1 MRERAA
7 GSESAAAGAGR
18 GARGP
23 AASPRP
29 QHPRARSIPAPGRPQ
44 RAGQSRAEGGKPTAP
59 PQPRRILGDLEP
71 DPRRIR
77 IPAPSIPRRCGHS
90 MGGGAPRL
98 DPRLLLLLLLGL
110 CGWSTAL
117 RGNENSEALPES
129 IPSAPGTL
137 PHFMEEP
144 DDSYIIK
151 SNPIVLRCKAKP
163 AMQIFFKCNG
173 EWVHQNEHVSEES
186 LDEAT
191 GLKVR
196 EVFINVT
203 RQQVEDFHGPEDY
216 WCQCVAWSHLGT
228 SKSRKASVRIAYLR
242 KNFEQDPQGKEVPIE
257 GMIVL
262 HCRPPE
268 GVPAAEVE
276 WLKNEE
282 PIDSNLDENIDTR
295 ADHNLIIRQARLSDS
310 GNYTCMAANIVA
322 KRRSMS
328 ATVVVYVNGGWSSWT
343 EWSNCNARCGR
354 GWQKRSRTCTNPAP
368 LNGGAFCEGMSV
380 QKITCT
386 SLCPVDGSWEVWSE
400 WSVCSPECEHL
411 RVRECIAPPPRNGGK
426 FCEGLGQES
435 ENCTEGL
442 CIQDKKPLH
451 EIKSQNLE
459 TASDIA
465 LYSGLGAA
473 VLAVAVLVVAVTLY
487 RRSQSNSLL
496 LNSSMQPEL
505 TVSRTYSGPI
515 CLQDPLDK
523 ELMTESSLFNPL
535 SDIKVKVQSSFMV
548 SLGVTERAEF
558 HGKAPPG
565 TFPHGNV
572 PHPAFGTV
580 QGRNKA
586 VYIQNLA
593 SISTSS
599 QLRTTALFG
608 HLGGRL
614 VVPNTGV
621 SLLIPHGAIPE
632 ESSWEIYL
640 AITQKESSLQ
650 PEGSAVL
657 LGPEVT
663 CGPSEVTVSTPFA
676 LTIPHCAHADPQHW
690 SIHLKRRTQQG
701 KWEEVMSVEEETT
714 SCYCLL
720 DPYACHILLNSFGT
734 YALIGEPIS
743 DCAVRQ
749 LKVAVFGCLS
759 CNSLDYNLRVYCMD
773 NTPCAFQEVVS
784 DERLQGG
791 QLLEEPKLLHFKG
804 NTCSL
809 QISVLDIPP
818 FLWRIKPF
826 TACQEV
832 PFSRVWRGSARPLLC
847 AFSLERYSPG
857 TTQLSCKVCVRQL
870 KGHEQVLHVQT
881 SILESERETITFFAH
896 DDSNFPAQVG
906 PKAFK
911 IPFSIRQRIC
921 ATFDAPSAKGKDW
934 QMLAQKNSINRNLSY
949 FATQSSPSA
958 VILDLWEAR
967 HQQDGD
973 LDSLACALEEI
984 GRTHSQPPEP
994 PEPELEEPDFSY
1006 SRQNGL

>member
-1 MRERAA
+1 MGRASAA
-7 GSESAAAGAGR
+7 GGGSGGARRWFPWLGLCFWAAGAAA
-18 GARGP
+18 ARGTDN
-23 AASPRP
+23 
-29 QHPRARSIPAPGRPQ
+29 G
-44 RAGQSRAEGGKPTAP
+44 
-59 PQPRRILGDLEP
+59 
-71 DPRRIR
+71 
-77 IPAPSIPRRCGHS
+77 
-90 MGGGAPRL
+90 
-98 DPRLLLLLLLGL
+98 
-110 CGWSTAL
+110 
-117 RGNENSEALPES
+117 EALPES

-137 PHFMEEP
+137 PHFIEEP
-144 DDSYIIK
+144 DDAYIIK
-151 SNPIVLRCKAKP
+151 SNPIALRCKARP

-186 LDEAT
+186 LDESS
-191 GLKVR
+191 GLRVR

-242 KNFEQDPQGKEVPIE
+242 KNFEQDPQGREVPIE

-282 PIDSNLDENIDTR
+282 PIDSEQDENIDTR

-322 KRRSMS
+322 KRRSLS
-328 ATVVVYVNGGWSSWT
+328 ATVVVY
-343 EWSNCNARCGR
+343 
-354 GWQKRSRTCTNPAP
+354 
-368 LNGGAFCEGMSV
+368 
-380 QKITCT
+380 
-386 SLCPVDGSWEVWSE
+386 VDGSWEVWSE

-411 RVRECIAPPPRNGGK
+411 RIRECTAPPPRNGGK
-426 FCEGLGQES
+426 FCEGLSQES
-435 ENCTEGL
+435 RNCTDGL
-442 CIQDKKPLH
+442 CILGI
-451 EIKSQNLE
+451 EN
-459 TASDIA
+459 ASDIA

-473 VLAVAVLVVAVTLY
+473 VVAVAVLVIGITLY
-487 RRSQSNSLL
+487 RRSQSDYGVDVIDSSALTGNSLL
-496 LNSSMQPEL
+496 LNSAMQPDL

-548 SLGVTERAEF
+548 SLGVSERAEY
-558 HGKAPPG
+558 HGKNHSG
-565 TFPHGNV
+565 TFPHGNNRNFSTM
-572 PHPAFGTV
+572 HP
-580 QGRNKA
+580 RNKTP
-586 VYIQNLA
+586 YIQNL
-593 SISTSS
+593 SS
-599 QLRTTALFG
+599 LPTRTELRTTGVFG

-614 VVPNTGV
+614 VMPNTGV

-632 ESSWEIYL
+632 ENSWEIYMS
-640 AITQKESSLQ
+640 INQGEPSLQ
-650 PEGSAVL
+650 SDGSEVL
-657 LGPEVT
+657 LSPEVT
-663 CGPSEVTVSTPFA
+663 CGPPDMIVTTPFA
-676 LTIPHCAHADPQHW
+676 LTIPHCADVSSEHW
-690 SIHLKRRTQQG
+690 NIHLKKRTQQG
-701 KWEEVMSVEEETT
+701 KWEEVMSVEDEST

-720 DPYACHILLNSFGT
+720 DPFACHVLLDSFGT
-734 YALIGEPIS
+734 YALTGEPIT
-743 DCAVRQ
+743 DCAVKQ
-749 LKVAVFGCLS
+749 LKVAVFGCMS
-759 CNSLDYNLRVYCMD
+759 CNSLDYNLRVYCVD

-784 DERLQGG
+784 DERHQGG

-804 NTCSL
+804 NTFSL

-832 PFSRVWRGSARPLLC
+832 PFSRVWCSNRQPLHC
-847 AFSLERYSPG
+847 AFSLERYTPT
-857 TTQLSCKVCVRQL
+857 TTQLSCKICIRQL
-870 KGHEQVLHVQT
+870 KGHEQILQVQT
-881 SILESERETITFFAH
+881 SILESERETITFFAQE
-896 DDSNFPAQVG
+896 DSTFPAQTG

-911 IPFSIRQRIC
+911 IPYSIRQRIC
-921 ATFDAPSAKGKDW
+921 ATFDTPNAKGKDW

-958 VILDLWEAR
+958 VILNLWEAR
-967 HQQDGD
+967 HQHDGD

-984 GRTHSQPPEP
+984 GRTHTKLSNITESQLDEA
-994 PEPELEEPDFSY
+994 DFNY

>member
-1 MRERAA
+1 M
-7 GSESAAAGAGR
+7 GTAAAGGGC
-18 GARGP
+18 GARRWLP
-23 AASPRP
+23 W
-29 QHPRARSIPAPGRPQ
+29 
-44 RAGQSRAEGGKPTAP
+44 
-59 PQPRRILGDLEP
+59 
-71 DPRRIR
+71 
-77 IPAPSIPRRCGHS
+77 
-90 MGGGAPRL
+90 
-98 DPRLLLLLLLGL
+98 LGL
-110 CGWSTAL
+110 CFWAAGAAAA
-117 RGNENSEALPES
+117 RGADNSEVLPDS

-137 PHFMEEP
+137 PHFVEEP
-144 DDSYIIK
+144 EDAYIIK
-151 SNPIVLRCKAKP
+151 SNPIALRCKARP

-186 LDEAT
+186 LDESS

-242 KNFEQDPQGKEVPIE
+242 KNFEQDPQGREVPIE

-282 PIDSNLDENIDTR
+282 PIDSEQDENIDTR

-322 KRRSMS
+322 KRRSLS
-328 ATVVVYVNGGWSSWT
+328 ATVVVY
-343 EWSNCNARCGR
+343 
-354 GWQKRSRTCTNPAP
+354 
-368 LNGGAFCEGMSV
+368 
-380 QKITCT
+380 
-386 SLCPVDGSWEVWSE
+386 VDGSWEVWSE

-411 RVRECIAPPPRNGGK
+411 RIRECTAPPPRNGGK
-426 FCEGLGQES
+426 FCEGLSQES
-435 ENCTEGL
+435 ENCTDGL
-442 CIQDKKPLH
+442 CILGI
-451 EIKSQNLE
+451 EN
-459 TASDIA
+459 ASDIA

-473 VLAVAVLVVAVTLY
+473 VVAVAVLVIGVTLY
-487 RRSQSNSLL
+487 RRSHSDYGVDVIDSSALTGGFQTFNFKTVRQGNSLL
-496 LNSSMQPEL
+496 LNPAMQPDL

-548 SLGVTERAEF
+548 SLGVSERAEY
-558 HGKAPPG
+558 HGKSHSG
-565 TFPHGNV
+565 TFPHGNNRGFSTI
-572 PHPAFGTV
+572 HS
-580 QGRNKA
+580 RNKTP
-586 VYIQNLA
+586 YIQNL
-593 SISTSS
+593 SS
-599 QLRTTALFG
+599 LPTRTELRTTGVFG

-614 VVPNTGV
+614 VMPNTGV

-632 ESSWEIYL
+632 ENSWEIYMS
-640 AITQKESSLQ
+640 INQGEPSLQ
-650 PEGSAVL
+650 SDGSEVL
-657 LGPEVT
+657 LSPEVT
-663 CGPSEVTVSTPFA
+663 CGPPDMLVTTPFA
-676 LTIPHCAHADPQHW
+676 LTIPHCADVSAEHW
-690 SIHLKRRTQQG
+690 NIHLKKRTQQG
-701 KWEEVMSVEEETT
+701 KWEEVMSVEDEST

-720 DPYACHILLNSFGT
+720 DPFACHVLLDSFGT
-734 YALIGEPIS
+734 YALTGEPIT
-743 DCAVRQ
+743 DCAVKQ
-749 LKVAVFGCLS
+749 LKVAVFGCMS
-759 CNSLDYNLRVYCMD
+759 CNSLDYNLRVYCVD

-784 DERLQGG
+784 DERHQGG

-804 NTCSL
+804 NTFSL

-832 PFSRVWRGSARPLLC
+832 PFSRVWSSNRQPLHC
-847 AFSLERYSPG
+847 AFSLERYTPT
-857 TTQLSCKVCVRQL
+857 TTQLSCKICIRQL
-870 KGHEQVLHVQT
+870 KGHEQILQVQT
-881 SILESERETITFFAH
+881 SILESERETITFFAQE
-896 DDSNFPAQVG
+896 DSTFPAQTG

-911 IPFSIRQRIC
+911 IPYSIRQRIC
-921 ATFDAPSAKGKDW
+921 ATFDTPNAKGKDW

-958 VILDLWEAR
+958 VILNLWEAR

-984 GRTHSQPPEP
+984 GRTHTKLSNITESQ
-994 PEPELEEPDFSY
+994 LEEADFNY

>member
-1 MRERAA
+1 M
-7 GSESAAAGAGR
+7 SF
-18 GARGP
+18 P
-23 AASPRP
+23 
-29 QHPRARSIPAPGRPQ
+29 
-44 RAGQSRAEGGKPTAP
+44 
-59 PQPRRILGDLEP
+59 
-71 DPRRIR
+71 
-77 IPAPSIPRRCGHS
+77 
-90 MGGGAPRL
+90 
-98 DPRLLLLLLLGL
+98 
-110 CGWSTAL
+110 
-117 RGNENSEALPES
+117 ENSAETTYPSLPSAKFIMELCSGKMRRGHVGGTDNGEVLPDS

-137 PHFMEEP
+137 PHFIEEP
-144 DDSYIIK
+144 DDAYIIK
-151 SNPIVLRCKAKP
+151 SNPIALRCKARP

-173 EWVHQNEHVSEES
+173 EWVHQDEHVSEES
-186 LDEAT
+186 LDESS

-228 SKSRKASVRIAYLR
+228 SKSRKAAVRIAYLR
-242 KNFEQDPQGKEVPIE
+242 KNFEQDPQGREVPIE

-282 PIDSNLDENIDTR
+282 PIDSEQDENIDTR

-322 KRRSMS
+322 KRRSLS

-343 EWSNCNARCGR
+343 EWSACNVRCGR

-411 RVRECIAPPPRNGGK
+411 RIRECTAPPPRNGGK
-426 FCEGLGQES
+426 FCEGLSQES
-435 ENCTEGL
+435 ENCTDGL
-442 CIQDKKPLH
+442 CILGI
-451 EIKSQNLE
+451 EN
-459 TASDIA
+459 ASDIA

-473 VLAVAVLVVAVTLY
+473 VVAVAVLVIGVTLY
-487 RRSQSNSLL
+487 RRSQSDYGVDVIDSSALTGGFQTFNFKTVRQGNSLL
-496 LNSSMQPEL
+496 LNPSMQPDL

-548 SLGVTERAEF
+548 SLGVSERAEF
-558 HGKAPPG
+558 HGKNHSG
-565 TFPHGNV
+565 TFPHGNNRSFSTM
-572 PHPAFGTV
+572 HP
-580 QGRNKA
+580 RNKTP
-586 VYIQNLA
+586 YIQNL
-593 SISTSS
+593 SS
-599 QLRTTALFG
+599 LPTRTELRTTGVFG

-614 VVPNTGV
+614 VMPNTGV

-632 ESSWEIYL
+632 ENSWEIYMS
-640 AITQKESSLQ
+640 INQGEPSLQ
-650 PEGSAVL
+650 SDGSEVL
-657 LGPEVT
+657 LSPEVT
-663 CGPSEVTVSTPFA
+663 CGPPDMIVTTPFA
-676 LTIPHCAHADPQHW
+676 LTIPHCADVSSEHW
-690 SIHLKRRTQQG
+690 NIHLKKRTQQG
-701 KWEEVMSVEEETT
+701 KWEEVMSVEDEST

-720 DPYACHILLNSFGT
+720 DPFACHVLLDSFGT
-734 YALIGEPIS
+734 YALTGEPIT
-743 DCAVRQ
+743 DCAVKQ
-749 LKVAVFGCLS
+749 LKVAVFGCMS
-759 CNSLDYNLRVYCMD
+759 CNSLDYNLRVYCVD

-784 DERLQGG
+784 DERHQGG

-804 NTCSL
+804 NTFSL

-832 PFSRVWRGSARPLLC
+832 PFSRVWCSNRQPLHC
-847 AFSLERYSPG
+847 AFSLERYTPT
-857 TTQLSCKVCVRQL
+857 TTQLSCKICIRQL
-870 KGHEQVLHVQT
+870 KGHEQILQVQT
-881 SILESERETITFFAH
+881 SILEETAAEKRSYSIHDHTELGMSERETITFFAQE
-896 DDSNFPAQVG
+896 DSSFPAQTG

-911 IPFSIRQRIC
+911 IPYSIRQRIC
-921 ATFDAPSAKGKDW
+921 ATFDTPNAKGKDW

-958 VILDLWEAR
+958 VILNLWEAR
-967 HQQDGD
+967 HQHDGD

-984 GRTHSQPPEP
+984 GRTHTKLSNITESQ
-994 PEPELEEPDFSY
+994 LDEPDFNY

>member
-1 MRERAA
+1 MGTA
-7 GSESAAAGAGR
+7 AAAGEGAGR
-18 GARGP
+18 ALRWLP
-23 AASPRP
+23 W
-29 QHPRARSIPAPGRPQ
+29 
-44 RAGQSRAEGGKPTAP
+44 
-59 PQPRRILGDLEP
+59 
-71 DPRRIR
+71 
-77 IPAPSIPRRCGHS
+77 
-90 MGGGAPRL
+90 
-98 DPRLLLLLLLGL
+98 LGL
-110 CGWSTAL
+110 CFWAAGAAAAAA
-117 RGNENSEALPES
+117 RGTDNGEALPES

-137 PHFMEEP
+137 PHFIEEP
-144 DDSYIIK
+144 DDAYIIK
-151 SNPIVLRCKAKP
+151 SNPIALRCKARP

-186 LDEAT
+186 LDESS

-242 KNFEQDPQGKEVPIE
+242 KNFEQDPQGREVPIE

-282 PIDSNLDENIDTR
+282 PIDSEQDENIDTR

-322 KRRSMS
+322 KRRSLS
-328 ATVVVYVNGGWSSWT
+328 ATVVVY
-343 EWSNCNARCGR
+343 
-354 GWQKRSRTCTNPAP
+354 
-368 LNGGAFCEGMSV
+368 
-380 QKITCT
+380 
-386 SLCPVDGSWEVWSE
+386 VDGSWEVWSE

-411 RVRECIAPPPRNGGK
+411 RIRECTAPPPRNGGK
-426 FCEGLGQES
+426 FCEGLSQES
-435 ENCTEGL
+435 ENCTDGL
-442 CIQDKKPLH
+442 CILDKKPLH
-451 EIKSQNLE
+451 EIKPQSMEN
-459 TASDIA
+459 ASDIA

-473 VLAVAVLVVAVTLY
+473 VVAVAVLVIGVTLY
-487 RRSQSNSLL
+487 RRSQSDYGVDVIDSSALTGGFQTFNFKTVRQGNSLL
-496 LNSSMQPEL
+496 LNSSLQPDL

-548 SLGVTERAEF
+548 SLGVSERAEY
-558 HGKAPPG
+558 HGKNHSG
-565 TFPHGNV
+565 TFPHGNNRGFTAV
-572 PHPAFGTV
+572 HP
-580 QGRNKA
+580 RNKTP
-586 VYIQNLA
+586 YIQNL
-593 SISTSS
+593 SS
-599 QLRTTALFG
+599 LPTRTELRTTGVFG

-614 VVPNTGV
+614 VMPNTGV

-632 ESSWEIYL
+632 ENSWEIYMS
-640 AITQKESSLQ
+640 INQGEPSLQ
-650 PEGSAVL
+650 SDGSEVL
-657 LGPEVT
+657 LSPEVT
-663 CGPSEVTVSTPFA
+663 CGPPDMIVTTPFA
-676 LTIPHCAHADPQHW
+676 LTIPHCADVSSEHW
-690 SIHLKRRTQQG
+690 NIHLKKRTQQG
-701 KWEEVMSVEEETT
+701 KWEEVMSVEDEST

-720 DPYACHILLNSFGT
+720 DPFACHVLLDSFGT
-734 YALIGEPIS
+734 YALTGEPIT
-743 DCAVRQ
+743 DCAVKQ
-749 LKVAVFGCLS
+749 LKVAVFGCMS
-759 CNSLDYNLRVYCMD
+759 CNSLDYNLRVYCVD

-784 DERLQGG
+784 DEKHHGG

-804 NTCSL
+804 NTFSL

-832 PFSRVWRGSARPLLC
+832 PFSRVWSSNRQPLHC
-847 AFSLERYSPG
+847 AFSLERYTPT
-857 TTQLSCKVCVRQL
+857 TTQLSCKICIRQL
-870 KGHEQVLHVQT
+870 KGHEQILQVQT
-881 SILESERETITFFAH
+881 SILENERETITFFAQE
-896 DDSNFPAQVG
+896 DSTFPAQTG

-911 IPFSIRQRIC
+911 IPYSIRQRIC
-921 ATFDAPSAKGKDW
+921 ATFDTPNAKGKDW

-958 VILDLWEAR
+958 VILNLWEAR
-967 HQQDGD
+967 HQHDGD

-984 GRTHSQPPEP
+984 GRTHTKLSNITEP
-994 PEPELEEPDFSY
+994 QLEEADFSY

>member
-1 MRERAA
+1 MGRAA
-7 GSESAAAGAGR
+7 ATGGGCRGARRWFPWLGLCFWAAGAAA
-18 GARGP
+18 ARGTDN
-23 AASPRP
+23 
-29 QHPRARSIPAPGRPQ
+29 G
-44 RAGQSRAEGGKPTAP
+44 
-59 PQPRRILGDLEP
+59 
-71 DPRRIR
+71 
-77 IPAPSIPRRCGHS
+77 
-90 MGGGAPRL
+90 
-98 DPRLLLLLLLGL
+98 
-110 CGWSTAL
+110 
-117 RGNENSEALPES
+117 EALPES

-137 PHFMEEP
+137 PHFIEEP
-144 DDSYIIK
+144 DDAYIIK
-151 SNPIVLRCKAKP
+151 SNPIALRCKARP

-186 LDEAT
+186 LDESS

-242 KNFEQDPQGKEVPIE
+242 KNFEQDPQGREVPIE

-282 PIDSNLDENIDTR
+282 PIDSEQDENIDTR

-322 KRRSMS
+322 KRRSLS
-328 ATVVVYVNGGWSSWT
+328 ATVVVY
-343 EWSNCNARCGR
+343 
-354 GWQKRSRTCTNPAP
+354 
-368 LNGGAFCEGMSV
+368 
-380 QKITCT
+380 
-386 SLCPVDGSWEVWSE
+386 VDGSWEVWSE

-411 RVRECIAPPPRNGGK
+411 RIRECTAPPPRNGGK
-426 FCEGLGQES
+426 FCEGLSQES
-435 ENCTEGL
+435 ENCTDGL
-442 CIQDKKPLH
+442 CILDKKPLH
-451 EIKSQNLE
+451 EIKPQSIEN
-459 TASDIA
+459 ASDIA

-473 VLAVAVLVVAVTLY
+473 VVAVAVLVIGVTLY
-487 RRSQSNSLL
+487 RRSQSDYGVDVIDSSALTGNSLL
-496 LNSSMQPEL
+496 LNSAMQPDL

-548 SLGVTERAEF
+548 SLGVSERAEY
-558 HGKAPPG
+558 HGKNHSR
-565 TFPHGNV
+565 TFPHGNNHSFSTM
-572 PHPAFGTV
+572 HP
-580 QGRNKA
+580 RNKTP
-586 VYIQNLA
+586 YIQNL
-593 SISTSS
+593 SS
-599 QLRTTALFG
+599 LPTRTELRTTGVFG

-614 VVPNTGV
+614 VMPNTGV

-632 ESSWEIYL
+632 ENSWEIYMS
-640 AITQKESSLQ
+640 INQGEPSLQ
-650 PEGSAVL
+650 SDGSEVL
-657 LGPEVT
+657 LSPEVT
-663 CGPSEVTVSTPFA
+663 CGPPDMIVTTPFA
-676 LTIPHCAHADPQHW
+676 LTIPHCADVSSEHW
-690 SIHLKRRTQQG
+690 NIHLKKRTQQG
-701 KWEEVMSVEEETT
+701 KWEEVMSVEDEST

-720 DPYACHILLNSFGT
+720 DPFACHVLLDSFGT
-734 YALIGEPIS
+734 YALTGEPIT
-743 DCAVRQ
+743 DCAVKQ
-749 LKVAVFGCLS
+749 LKVAVFGCMS
-759 CNSLDYNLRVYCMD
+759 CNSLDYNLRVYCVD

-784 DERLQGG
+784 DERHQGG

-804 NTCSL
+804 NTFSL

-832 PFSRVWRGSARPLLC
+832 PFSRVWCSNRQPLHC
-847 AFSLERYSPG
+847 AFSLERYTPT
-857 TTQLSCKVCVRQL
+857 TTQLSCKICIRQL
-870 KGHEQVLHVQT
+870 KGHEQILQVQT
-881 SILESERETITFFAH
+881 SILESERETITFFTQE
-896 DDSNFPAQVG
+896 DSTFPAQTG

-911 IPFSIRQRIC
+911 IPYSIRQRIC
-921 ATFDAPSAKGKDW
+921 ATFDTPNAKGKDW

-958 VILDLWEAR
+958 VILNLWEAR
-967 HQQDGD
+967 HQHDGD

-984 GRTHSQPPEP
+984 GRTHTKLSNISESQLDEA
-994 PEPELEEPDFSY
+994 DFNY

>member
-1 MRERAA
+1 M
-7 GSESAAAGAGR
+7 GTAAAGGGC
-18 GARGP
+18 GARRWLP
-23 AASPRP
+23 W
-29 QHPRARSIPAPGRPQ
+29 
-44 RAGQSRAEGGKPTAP
+44 
-59 PQPRRILGDLEP
+59 
-71 DPRRIR
+71 
-77 IPAPSIPRRCGHS
+77 
-90 MGGGAPRL
+90 
-98 DPRLLLLLLLGL
+98 LGL
-110 CGWSTAL
+110 CFWAAGAAAA
-117 RGNENSEALPES
+117 RGADNGEVLPDS

-137 PHFMEEP
+137 PHFIEEP
-144 DDSYIIK
+144 EDAYIIK
-151 SNPIVLRCKAKP
+151 SNPIALRCKARP

-186 LDEAT
+186 LDESS

-242 KNFEQDPQGKEVPIE
+242 KNFEQDPQGREVPIE

-282 PIDSNLDENIDTR
+282 PIDSAQDENIDTR

-322 KRRSMS
+322 KRRSLS
-328 ATVVVYVNGGWSSWT
+328 ATVVVY
-343 EWSNCNARCGR
+343 
-354 GWQKRSRTCTNPAP
+354 
-368 LNGGAFCEGMSV
+368 
-380 QKITCT
+380 
-386 SLCPVDGSWEVWSE
+386 VDGSWEVWSE

-411 RVRECIAPPPRNGGK
+411 RIRECTAPPPRNGGK
-426 FCEGLGQES
+426 FCEGLSQES
-435 ENCTEGL
+435 ENCTDGL
-442 CIQDKKPLH
+442 CILDKKPLH
-451 EIKSQNLE
+451 EIKPQRWSRRGIEN
-459 TASDIA
+459 ASDIA

-473 VLAVAVLVVAVTLY
+473 IVAVAVLVIGVTLY
-487 RRSQSNSLL
+487 RRSHSDYGVDVIDSSALTGGFQTFNFKTVRQGNSLL
-496 LNSSMQPEL
+496 LNPAMQPDL

-548 SLGVTERAEF
+548 SLGVSERAEY
-558 HGKAPPG
+558 HGKNHSG
-565 TFPHGNV
+565 TFPHGNNRGFSTI
-572 PHPAFGTV
+572 HP
-580 QGRNKA
+580 RNKTP
-586 VYIQNLA
+586 YIQNL
-593 SISTSS
+593 SS
-599 QLRTTALFG
+599 LPTRTELRTTGVFG

-614 VVPNTGV
+614 VMPNTGV

-632 ESSWEIYL
+632 ENSWEIYMS
-640 AITQKESSLQ
+640 INQGEPSLQ
-650 PEGSAVL
+650 SDGSEVL
-657 LGPEVT
+657 LSPEVT
-663 CGPSEVTVSTPFA
+663 CGPPDMLVTTPFA
-676 LTIPHCAHADPQHW
+676 LTIPHCADVSSEHW
-690 SIHLKRRTQQG
+690 NIHLKKRTQQG
-701 KWEEVMSVEEETT
+701 KWEEVMSVEDEST

-720 DPYACHILLNSFGT
+720 DPFACHVLLDSFGT
-734 YALIGEPIS
+734 YALTGEPIT
-743 DCAVRQ
+743 DCAVKQ
-749 LKVAVFGCLS
+749 LKVAVFGCMS
-759 CNSLDYNLRVYCMD
+759 CNSLDYNLRVYCVD

-784 DERLQGG
+784 DERHQGG

-804 NTCSL
+804 NTFSL

-832 PFSRVWRGSARPLLC
+832 PFSRVWSSNRQPLHC
-847 AFSLERYSPG
+847 AFSLERYTPT
-857 TTQLSCKVCVRQL
+857 TTQLSCKICIRQL
-870 KGHEQVLHVQT
+870 KGHEQILQVQT
-881 SILESERETITFFAH
+881 SILESERETITFFAQE
-896 DDSNFPAQVG
+896 DSTFPAQTG

-911 IPFSIRQRIC
+911 IPYSIRQRIC
-921 ATFDAPSAKGKDW
+921 ATFDTPNAKGKDW

-958 VILDLWEAR
+958 VILNLWEAR

-984 GRTHSQPPEP
+984 GRTHTKLSNITESQ
-994 PEPELEEPDFSY
+994 LEEADFNY

>member
-1 MRERAA
+1 MGRA
-7 GSESAAAGAGR
+7 AAAGGGAG
-18 GARGP
+18 GAR
-23 AASPRP
+23 RWL
-29 QHPRARSIPAPGRPQ
+29 RW
-44 RAGQSRAEGGKPTAP
+44 
-59 PQPRRILGDLEP
+59 
-71 DPRRIR
+71 
-77 IPAPSIPRRCGHS
+77 
-90 MGGGAPRL
+90 
-98 DPRLLLLLLLGL
+98 LGL
-110 CGWSTAL
+110 CFWAAGAAAA
-117 RGNENSEALPES
+117 RGTDNGEALPES

-137 PHFMEEP
+137 PHFIEEP
-144 DDSYIIK
+144 DDAYIIK
-151 SNPIVLRCKAKP
+151 SNPIALRCKARP

-186 LDEAT
+186 LDESS

-242 KNFEQDPQGKEVPIE
+242 KNFEQDPQGREVPIE

-282 PIDSNLDENIDTR
+282 PIDSEQDENIDTR

-322 KRRSMS
+322 KRRSLS

-343 EWSNCNARCGR
+343 EWSACNVRCGR

-411 RVRECIAPPPRNGGK
+411 RIRECTAPPPRNGGK
-426 FCEGLGQES
+426 FCEGLSQES
-435 ENCTEGL
+435 ENCTDGL
-442 CIQDKKPLH
+442 CILGI
-451 EIKSQNLE
+451 EN
-459 TASDIA
+459 ASDIA

-473 VLAVAVLVVAVTLY
+473 VVAVAVLVIGVTLY
-487 RRSQSNSLL
+487 RRSQSDYGVDVIDSSALTGNSLL
-496 LNSSMQPEL
+496 LNSSMQPDL

-548 SLGVTERAEF
+548 SLGVSERAEY
-558 HGKAPPG
+558 HGKNHSG
-565 TFPHGNV
+565 TFPHGNNRSFSTM
-572 PHPAFGTV
+572 HP
-580 QGRNKA
+580 RNKTP
-586 VYIQNLA
+586 YIQNM
-593 SISTSS
+593 SS
-599 QLRTTALFG
+599 LPTRTELRTTGVFG

-614 VVPNTGV
+614 VMPNTGV

-632 ESSWEIYL
+632 ENSWEIYMS
-640 AITQKESSLQ
+640 INQGEPSLQ
-650 PEGSAVL
+650 SDGSEVL
-657 LGPEVT
+657 LSPEVT
-663 CGPSEVTVSTPFA
+663 CGPPDMIVTTPFA
-676 LTIPHCAHADPQHW
+676 LTIPHCADVSSEHW
-690 SIHLKRRTQQG
+690 NIHLKKRTQQG
-701 KWEEVMSVEEETT
+701 KWEEVMSVEDEST

-720 DPYACHILLNSFGT
+720 DPFACHVLLDSFGT
-734 YALIGEPIS
+734 YALTGEPIT
-743 DCAVRQ
+743 DCAVKQ
-749 LKVAVFGCLS
+749 LKVAVFGCMS
-759 CNSLDYNLRVYCMD
+759 CNSLDYNLRVYCVD
-773 NTPCAFQEVVS
+773 NTPWAFQEVVS
-784 DERLQGG
+784 DERHQGG

-804 NTCSL
+804 NTFSL
-809 QISVLDIPP
+809 QISILDIPP

-832 PFSRVWRGSARPLLC
+832 PFSRVWCSNRQPLHC
-847 AFSLERYSPG
+847 AFSLERYTPT
-857 TTQLSCKVCVRQL
+857 TTQLSCKICIRQL
-870 KGHEQVLHVQT
+870 KGHEQILQVQT
-881 SILESERETITFFAH
+881 SILESERETITFFAQE
-896 DDSNFPAQVG
+896 DSTFPAQTG

-911 IPFSIRQRIC
+911 IPYSIRQRIC
-921 ATFDAPSAKGKDW
+921 ATFDTPNAKGKDW

-958 VILDLWEAR
+958 VILNLWEAR
-967 HQQDGD
+967 HQHDGD

-984 GRTHSQPPEP
+984 GRTHTKLSNITESQLDEA
-994 PEPELEEPDFSY
+994 DFNY

>member
-1 MRERAA
+1 GGTGHGEE
-7 GSESAAAGAGR
+7 GSKGELT
-18 GARGP
+18 P
-23 AASPRP
+23 TPFPRTDN
-29 QHPRARSIPAPGRPQ
+29 G
-44 RAGQSRAEGGKPTAP
+44 
-59 PQPRRILGDLEP
+59 
-71 DPRRIR
+71 
-77 IPAPSIPRRCGHS
+77 
-90 MGGGAPRL
+90 
-98 DPRLLLLLLLGL
+98 
-110 CGWSTAL
+110 
-117 RGNENSEALPES
+117 EALPES

-137 PHFMEEP
+137 PHFIEEP
-144 DDSYIIK
+144 DDAYIIK
-151 SNPIVLRCKAKP
+151 SNPIALRCKARP

-186 LDEAT
+186 LDESS

-242 KNFEQDPQGKEVPIE
+242 KNFEQDPQGREVPIE

-282 PIDSNLDENIDTR
+282 PIDSEQDENIDTR

-322 KRRSMS
+322 KRRSLS

-343 EWSNCNARCGR
+343 EWSACNVRCGR

-411 RVRECIAPPPRNGGK
+411 RIRECTAPPPRNGGK
-426 FCEGLGQES
+426 FCEGLSQES
-435 ENCTEGL
+435 ENCTDGL
-442 CIQDKKPLH
+442 CILDKKPLH
-451 EIKSQNLE
+451 EIKPQSIEN
-459 TASDIA
+459 ASDIA

-473 VLAVAVLVVAVTLY
+473 VVAVAVLVIGVTIY
-487 RRSQSNSLL
+487 RRSQSDYGVDVID
-496 LNSSMQPEL
+496 SSALTGGFQTFNFKTVRQGQPDSEPYIQWSHL
-505 TVSRTYSGPI
+505 ST
-515 CLQDPLDK
+515 DPLDK

-548 SLGVTERAEF
+548 SLGVSERAEY
-558 HGKAPPG
+558 HGKNHSG
-565 TFPHGNV
+565 TFPHGNNRGFSTM
-572 PHPAFGTV
+572 HP
-580 QGRNKA
+580 RNKTPF
-586 VYIQNLA
+586 IQNL
-593 SISTSS
+593 SS
-599 QLRTTALFG
+599 LPTRTELRTTGVFG

-614 VVPNTGV
+614 VMPNTGV
-621 SLLIPHGAIPE
+621 SLLIPHGAISE
-632 ESSWEIYL
+632 ENSWEIYMS
-640 AITQKESSLQ
+640 INQGEPSLQ
-650 PEGSAVL
+650 SDGSEVL
-657 LGPEVT
+657 LSPEVT
-663 CGPSEVTVSTPFA
+663 CGPPDMIVTTPFA
-676 LTIPHCAHADPQHW
+676 LTIPHCADVSSEHW
-690 SIHLKRRTQQG
+690 NIHLKKRTQQG
-701 KWEEVMSVEEETT
+701 KWEEVMSVEDEST

-720 DPYACHILLNSFGT
+720 DPFACHVLLDSFGT
-734 YALIGEPIS
+734 YALTGEPIT
-743 DCAVRQ
+743 DCAVKQ
-749 LKVAVFGCLS
+749 LKVAVFGCMS
-759 CNSLDYNLRVYCMD
+759 CNSLDYNLRVYCVD

-784 DERLQGG
+784 DERHQGG

-804 NTCSL
+804 NTFSL

-832 PFSRVWRGSARPLLC
+832 PFSRVWSSNRQPLHC
-847 AFSLERYSPG
+847 AFSLERYTPT
-857 TTQLSCKVCVRQL
+857 TTQLSCKICIRQL
-870 KGHEQVLHVQT
+870 KGHEQILQVQT
-881 SILESERETITFFAH
+881 SILEWNAKTHPLFFAARGQRLH
-896 DDSNFPAQVG
+896 CTDWPQT
-906 PKAFK
+906 FK
-911 IPFSIRQRIC
+911 IPYSNQTRIC
-921 ATFDAPSAKGKDW
+921 ATFDTPNAKRQRNW
-934 QMLAQKNSINRNLSY
+934 QMLAQKNSSNRNLSY

-958 VILDLWEAR
+958 VILNLWEAR
-967 HQQDGD
+967 HQHDGD

-984 GRTHSQPPEP
+984 GRTHTKLSNITESQLDEA
-994 PEPELEEPDFSY
+994 DFNY

>member
-1 MRERAA
+1 MGRA
-7 GSESAAAGAGR
+7 AAAG
-18 GARGP
+18 
-23 AASPRP
+23 
-29 QHPRARSIPAPGRPQ
+29 
-44 RAGQSRAEGGKPTAP
+44 
-59 PQPRRILGDLEP
+59 
-71 DPRRIR
+71 
-77 IPAPSIPRRCGHS
+77 
-90 MGGGAPRL
+90 GGAGAARRWLPW
-98 DPRLLLLLLLGL
+98 LGL
-110 CGWSTAL
+110 CFWAAGAAAA
-117 RGNENSEALPES
+117 RGTDNGEALPES

-137 PHFMEEP
+137 PHFIEEP
-144 DDSYIIK
+144 DDAYIVK
-151 SNPIVLRCKAKP
+151 SNPIALRCKARP

-186 LDEAT
+186 LDESS

-242 KNFEQDPQGKEVPIE
+242 KNFEQDPQGREVPIE

-282 PIDSNLDENIDTR
+282 PIDSEQDENIDTR

-322 KRRSMS
+322 KRRSLS

-343 EWSNCNARCGR
+343 EWSACNVRCGR

-411 RVRECIAPPPRNGGK
+411 RIRECTAPAPRNGGK
-426 FCEGLGQES
+426 FCEGLSQES
-435 ENCTEGL
+435 ENCTDGL
-442 CIQDKKPLH
+442 CILGI
-451 EIKSQNLE
+451 EN
-459 TASDIA
+459 ASDIA

-473 VLAVAVLVVAVTLY
+473 VVAVAVLVIGVTLY
-487 RRSQSNSLL
+487 RRSQSDYGVDVIDSSALTGGFQTFNFKTVRQGNSLL
-496 LNSSMQPEL
+496 LNSSMQPDL
-505 TVSRTYSGPI
+505 AVSRTYSGPI

-548 SLGVTERAEF
+548 SLGVSERAEY
-558 HGKAPPG
+558 HGKNHSG
-565 TFPHGNV
+565 TFPHGNNRSFTTM
-572 PHPAFGTV
+572 HP
-580 QGRNKA
+580 RNKTP
-586 VYIQNLA
+586 YIQNL
-593 SISTSS
+593 SS
-599 QLRTTALFG
+599 LPSRTELRTTGVFG

-614 VVPNTGV
+614 VMPNTGV

-632 ESSWEIYL
+632 ENSWEIYMS
-640 AITQKESSLQ
+640 INQGEPSLQ
-650 PEGSAVL
+650 SDGSEVL
-657 LGPEVT
+657 LSPEVT
-663 CGPSEVTVSTPFA
+663 CGPPDIIVTTPFA
-676 LTIPHCAHADPQHW
+676 LTIPHCADVSSEHW
-690 SIHLKRRTQQG
+690 NIHLKKRTQQG
-701 KWEEVMSVEEETT
+701 KWEEVMSVEDEST

-720 DPYACHILLNSFGT
+720 DPFACHVLLDSFGT
-734 YALIGEPIS
+734 YALTGEPIT
-743 DCAVRQ
+743 DCAVKQ
-749 LKVAVFGCLS
+749 LKVAVFGCMS
-759 CNSLDYNLRVYCMD
+759 CNSLDYHLRVYCVD

-784 DERLQGG
+784 DERHHGG

-804 NTCSL
+804 NTFSL

-832 PFSRVWRGSARPLLC
+832 PFSRVWCSNRQPLHC
-847 AFSLERYSPG
+847 AFSLERYTPT
-857 TTQLSCKVCVRQL
+857 TTQLSCKICIRQL
-870 KGHEQVLHVQT
+870 KGHEQILQVQT
-881 SILESERETITFFAH
+881 SILESERETITFFAQE
-896 DDSNFPAQVG
+896 DSTFPAQTG

-911 IPFSIRQRIC
+911 IPYSIRQRIC
-921 ATFDAPSAKGKDW
+921 ATFDTPNAKGKDW

-958 VILDLWEAR
+958 VILNLWEAR
-967 HQQDGD
+967 HQHDGD

-984 GRTHSQPPEP
+984 GRTHTKLSNITESQLDEA
-994 PEPELEEPDFSY
+994 DFNY

>member
-1 MRERAA
+1 MGRAA
-7 GSESAAAGAGR
+7 TAGGGAGGARRWLPWLGLCFWAAGAAA
-18 GARGP
+18 ARGTDN
-23 AASPRP
+23 
-29 QHPRARSIPAPGRPQ
+29 G
-44 RAGQSRAEGGKPTAP
+44 
-59 PQPRRILGDLEP
+59 
-71 DPRRIR
+71 
-77 IPAPSIPRRCGHS
+77 
-90 MGGGAPRL
+90 
-98 DPRLLLLLLLGL
+98 
-110 CGWSTAL
+110 
-117 RGNENSEALPES
+117 EALPES

-137 PHFMEEP
+137 PHFIEEP
-144 DDSYIIK
+144 DDAYIIK
-151 SNPIVLRCKAKP
+151 SNPIALRCKARP

-186 LDEAT
+186 LDESS

-242 KNFEQDPQGKEVPIE
+242 KNFEQDPQGREVPIE

-282 PIDSNLDENIDTR
+282 PIDSEQDENIDTR

-322 KRRSMS
+322 KRRSLS
-328 ATVVVYVNGGWSSWT
+328 ATVVVY
-343 EWSNCNARCGR
+343 
-354 GWQKRSRTCTNPAP
+354 
-368 LNGGAFCEGMSV
+368 
-380 QKITCT
+380 
-386 SLCPVDGSWEVWSE
+386 VDGSWEVWSE

-411 RVRECIAPPPRNGGK
+411 RIRECTAPPPRNGGK
-426 FCEGLGQES
+426 FCEGLSQES
-435 ENCTEGL
+435 KNCTDGL
-442 CIQDKKPLH
+442 CILGI
-451 EIKSQNLE
+451 EN
-459 TASDIA
+459 ASDIA

-473 VLAVAVLVVAVTLY
+473 VVAVAVLVIGVTLY
-487 RRSQSNSLL
+487 RRSQSDYGVDVIDSSALTGGFQTFNFKTVRQGNSLL
-496 LNSSMQPEL
+496 LNSSMQPDL

-548 SLGVTERAEF
+548 SLGVSERAEY
-558 HGKAPPG
+558 HGKNHSG
-565 TFPHGNV
+565 TFPHGNNRSFSTM
-572 PHPAFGTV
+572 HP
-580 QGRNKA
+580 RNKTP
-586 VYIQNLA
+586 YIQNL
-593 SISTSS
+593 SS
-599 QLRTTALFG
+599 LPTRTELRTTGVFG

-614 VVPNTGV
+614 VMPNTGV

-632 ESSWEIYL
+632 ENSWEIYMS
-640 AITQKESSLQ
+640 INQGEPSLQ
-650 PEGSAVL
+650 SDGSEVL
-657 LGPEVT
+657 LSPEVT
-663 CGPSEVTVSTPFA
+663 CGPPDIIVTTPFA
-676 LTIPHCAHADPQHW
+676 LTIPHCADVSSEHW
-690 SIHLKRRTQQG
+690 NIHLKKRTQQG
-701 KWEEVMSVEEETT
+701 KWEEVMSVEDEST

-720 DPYACHILLNSFGT
+720 DPFACHVLLDSFGT
-734 YALIGEPIS
+734 YALTGEPIT
-743 DCAVRQ
+743 DCAVKQ
-749 LKVAVFGCLS
+749 LKVAVFGCMS
-759 CNSLDYNLRVYCMD
+759 CNSLDYNLRVYCVD

-784 DERLQGG
+784 DERHQGG

-804 NTCSL
+804 NTFSL

-832 PFSRVWRGSARPLLC
+832 PFSRVWCSNRQPLHC
-847 AFSLERYSPG
+847 AFSLERYTPT
-857 TTQLSCKVCVRQL
+857 TTQLSCKICIRQL
-870 KGHEQVLHVQT
+870 KGHEQILQVQT
-881 SILESERETITFFAH
+881 SILESERETITFFAQE
-896 DDSNFPAQVG
+896 DSTFPAQTG

-911 IPFSIRQRIC
+911 IPYSIRQRIC
-921 ATFDAPSAKGKDW
+921 ATFDTPNAKGKDW

-958 VILDLWEAR
+958 VILNLWEAR
-967 HQQDGD
+967 HQHDGD

-984 GRTHSQPPEP
+984 GRTHTKLSNITESQLDEA
-994 PEPELEEPDFSY
+994 DFNY

>member
-1 MRERAA
+1 MGTA
-7 GSESAAAGAGR
+7 AAAG
-18 GARGP
+18 
-23 AASPRP
+23 
-29 QHPRARSIPAPGRPQ
+29 
-44 RAGQSRAEGGKPTAP
+44 GG
-59 PQPRRILGDLEP
+59 
-71 DPRRIR
+71 
-77 IPAPSIPRRCGHS
+77 
-90 MGGGAPRL
+90 GGGARRWLPW
-98 DPRLLLLLLLGL
+98 LGL
-110 CGWSTAL
+110 CFWAAGAAAA
-117 RGNENSEALPES
+117 RGTDNGEVLPES

-137 PHFMEEP
+137 PHFIEEP
-144 DDSYIIK
+144 DDAYIIK
-151 SNPIVLRCKAKP
+151 SNPIALRCKARP

-186 LDEAT
+186 LDESS

-242 KNFEQDPQGKEVPIE
+242 KNFEQDPQGREVPIE

-282 PIDSNLDENIDTR
+282 PIDSEQDENIDTR

-322 KRRSMS
+322 KRRSLS
-328 ATVVVYVNGGWSSWT
+328 ATVVVY
-343 EWSNCNARCGR
+343 
-354 GWQKRSRTCTNPAP
+354 
-368 LNGGAFCEGMSV
+368 
-380 QKITCT
+380 
-386 SLCPVDGSWEVWSE
+386 VDGSWEVWSE

-411 RVRECIAPPPRNGGK
+411 RIRECTAPPPRNGGK
-426 FCEGLGQES
+426 FCEGLSQES
-435 ENCTEGL
+435 ENCTDGL
-442 CIQDKKPLH
+442 CILDKKPLH
-451 EIKSQNLE
+451 EIKPQSIEN
-459 TASDIA
+459 ASDIA

-473 VLAVAVLVVAVTLY
+473 VVAVAVLVIGVTLY
-487 RRSQSNSLL
+487 RRSQSDYGVDVIDSSALTGNSLL
-496 LNSSMQPEL
+496 LNSSMQPDL

-535 SDIKVKVQSSFMV
+535 SDIKVKVQSSFVV
-548 SLGVTERAEF
+548 SLGVSERAEY
-558 HGKAPPG
+558 HGKNHPG
-565 TFPHGNV
+565 TFPHGNNRGFSTM
-572 PHPAFGTV
+572 HP
-580 QGRNKA
+580 RNKTP
-586 VYIQNLA
+586 YIQNL
-593 SISTSS
+593 SS
-599 QLRTTALFG
+599 LPTRTELRTTGVFG

-614 VVPNTGV
+614 VMPNTGV

-632 ESSWEIYL
+632 ENSWEIYMS
-640 AITQKESSLQ
+640 INQGEPSLQ
-650 PEGSAVL
+650 SDGSEVL
-657 LGPEVT
+657 LSPEVT
-663 CGPSEVTVSTPFA
+663 CGPPDMIVTTPFA
-676 LTIPHCAHADPQHW
+676 LTIPHCADVSSEHW
-690 SIHLKRRTQQG
+690 TIHLKKRTQQG
-701 KWEEVMSVEEETT
+701 KWEEVMSVEDEST

-720 DPYACHILLNSFGT
+720 DPFACHVLLDSFGT
-734 YALIGEPIS
+734 YALTGEPIT
-743 DCAVRQ
+743 DCAVKQ
-749 LKVAVFGCLS
+749 LKVAVFGCMS
-759 CNSLDYNLRVYCMD
+759 CNSLDYNLRVYCVD

-784 DERLQGG
+784 DERHHGG

-804 NTCSL
+804 NTFSL

-832 PFSRVWRGSARPLLC
+832 PFSRVWCSNRQPLHC
-847 AFSLERYSPG
+847 AFSLERYTPT
-857 TTQLSCKVCVRQL
+857 TTQLSCKICIRQL
-870 KGHEQVLHVQT
+870 KGHEQILQVQT
-881 SILESERETITFFAH
+881 SILESERETITFFAQE
-896 DDSNFPAQVG
+896 DSTFPAQTG

-911 IPFSIRQRIC
+911 IPYSIRQRIC
-921 ATFDAPSAKGKDW
+921 ATFDTPNAKGKDW

-958 VILDLWEAR
+958 VILNLWEAR
-967 HQQDGD
+967 HQHDGD

-984 GRTHSQPPEP
+984 GRTHMKLSNITESQLDEA
-994 PEPELEEPDFSY
+994 DFNY

>member
-1 MRERAA
+1 MGTGAA
-7 GSESAAAGAGR
+7 DGSRGARRWLPWLGLFFWAAGAAAAR
-18 GARGP
+18 GADG
-23 AASPRP
+23 S
-29 QHPRARSIPAPGRPQ
+29 
-44 RAGQSRAEGGKPTAP
+44 E
-59 PQPRRILGDLEP
+59 ILP
-71 DPRRIR
+71 D
-77 IPAPSIPRRCGHS
+77 
-90 MGGGAPRL
+90 
-98 DPRLLLLLLLGL
+98 
-110 CGWSTAL
+110 
-117 RGNENSEALPES
+117 S

-137 PHFMEEP
+137 PHFIEEP
-144 DDSYIIK
+144 EDAYIIK
-151 SNPIVLRCKAKP
+151 SNPIALRCKARP

-186 LDEAT
+186 LDESS

-242 KNFEQDPQGKEVPIE
+242 KNFEQDPQGREVPIE

-282 PIDSNLDENIDTR
+282 PIDSEQDENIDTR

-322 KRRSMS
+322 KRRSLS
-328 ATVVVYVNGGWSSWT
+328 ATVVVY
-343 EWSNCNARCGR
+343 
-354 GWQKRSRTCTNPAP
+354 
-368 LNGGAFCEGMSV
+368 
-380 QKITCT
+380 
-386 SLCPVDGSWEVWSE
+386 VDGSWEVWSE

-411 RVRECIAPPPRNGGK
+411 RIRECTAPPPRNGGK
-426 FCEGLGQES
+426 FCEGLSQES
-435 ENCTEGL
+435 ENCTDGL
-442 CIQDKKPLH
+442 CILDKKPLH
-451 EIKSQNLE
+451 EIKPQSIEN
-459 TASDIA
+459 ASDIA

-473 VLAVAVLVVAVTLY
+473 VVAVAVLVIGVTLY
-487 RRSQSNSLL
+487 RRSHSDYGVDVIDSSALTGNSLL
-496 LNSSMQPEL
+496 LNPAMQPDL

-548 SLGVTERAEF
+548 SLGVSERAEY
-558 HGKAPPG
+558 HGKNHSG
-565 TFPHGNV
+565 TFPHGNNRGFSTI
-572 PHPAFGTV
+572 HP
-580 QGRNKA
+580 RNKTP
-586 VYIQNLA
+586 YIQNL
-593 SISTSS
+593 SS
-599 QLRTTALFG
+599 LPTRTELRTTGVFG

-614 VVPNTGV
+614 VMPNTGV

-632 ESSWEIYL
+632 ENSWEIYMS
-640 AITQKESSLQ
+640 INQGEPSLQ
-650 PEGSAVL
+650 SDGSEVL
-657 LGPEVT
+657 LSPEVT
-663 CGPSEVTVSTPFA
+663 CGPPDMLVTTPFA
-676 LTIPHCAHADPQHW
+676 LTIPHCADVSSEHW
-690 SIHLKRRTQQG
+690 NIHLKKRTQQG
-701 KWEEVMSVEEETT
+701 KWEEVMSVEDEST

-720 DPYACHILLNSFGT
+720 DPFACHVLLDSFGT
-734 YALIGEPIS
+734 YALTGEPIT
-743 DCAVRQ
+743 DCAVKQ
-749 LKVAVFGCLS
+749 LKVAVFGCMS
-759 CNSLDYNLRVYCMD
+759 CNSLDYNLRVYCVD
-773 NTPCAFQEVVS
+773 NTPCAFQEVIS
-784 DERLQGG
+784 DERHQGG

-804 NTCSL
+804 NTFSL
-809 QISVLDIPP
+809 QVSVLDIPP

-832 PFSRVWRGSARPLLC
+832 PFSRVWSSNRQPLHC
-847 AFSLERYSPG
+847 AFSLERYTPT
-857 TTQLSCKVCVRQL
+857 TTQLSCKICIRQL
-870 KGHEQVLHVQT
+870 KGHEQILQVQT
-881 SILESERETITFFAH
+881 SILESERETITFFAQE
-896 DDSNFPAQVG
+896 DSTFPAQTG

-911 IPFSIRQRIC
+911 IPYSIRQRIC
-921 ATFDAPSAKGKDW
+921 ATFDTPNAKGKDW

-958 VILDLWEAR
+958 VILNLWEAR

-984 GRTHSQPPEP
+984 GRTHTKLSNITEP
-994 PEPELEEPDFSY
+994 QIDDADFNY

>member
-1 MRERAA
+1 MGGAA
-7 GSESAAAGAGR
+7 RGGGR
-18 GARGP
+18 GGGSSGRGCP
-23 AASPRP
+23 A
-29 QHPRARSIPAPGRPQ
+29 
-44 RAGQSRAEGGKPTAP
+44 E
-59 PQPRRILGDLEP
+59 L
-71 DPRRIR
+71 
-77 IPAPSIPRRCGHS
+77 C
-90 MGGGAPRL
+90 
-98 DPRLLLLLLLGL
+98 RLLLLGF
-110 CGWSTAL
+110 CCWVAGAAAV
-117 RGNENSEALPES
+117 RGNDNGDTLPES

-137 PHFMEEP
+137 PHFMQEP
-144 DDSYIIK
+144 DDAYIIK
-151 SNPIVLRCKAKP
+151 SNPIALRCKAMP

-186 LDEAT
+186 LDEST

-242 KNFEQDPQGKEVPIE
+242 KNFEQDPQGREVPIE

-282 PIDSNLDENIDTR
+282 PIDSQLDENIDTR

-322 KRRSMS
+322 KRRSLS
-328 ATVVVYVNGGWSSWT
+328 ATVIVY
-343 EWSNCNARCGR
+343 
-354 GWQKRSRTCTNPAP
+354 
-368 LNGGAFCEGMSV
+368 
-380 QKITCT
+380 
-386 SLCPVDGSWEVWSE
+386 VDGSWEVWSE

-411 RVRECIAPPPRNGGK
+411 RIRECTAPPPRNGGK
-426 FCEGLGQES
+426 FCEGVSQES
-435 ENCTEGL
+435 ENCTDGL

-451 EIKSQNLE
+451 EIKPQSIEN
-459 TASDIA
+459 ASDIA

-473 VLAVAVLVVAVTLY
+473 VIAVAVLVVGVTLY
-487 RRSQSNSLL
+487 RRSQSDYGVDVIDSSALTGGFQTFNFKTVRQGNSLL
-496 LNSSMQPEL
+496 LNSSMQPDL

-548 SLGVTERAEF
+548 SLGVSERAEY
-558 HGKAPPG
+558 HGKTHSG
-565 TFPHGNV
+565 TFPHGNTRGFNTI
-572 PHPAFGTV
+572 HP
-580 QGRNKA
+580 RNKPP
-586 VYIQNLA
+586 YMQNL
-593 SISTSS
+593 SS
-599 QLRTTALFG
+599 LPTRTELRTTGVFG

-614 VVPNTGV
+614 VMPNTGV

-632 ESSWEIYL
+632 DNSWEIYMSINQGE
-640 AITQKESSLQ
+640 ASLQ
-650 PEGSAVL
+650 PDGSEVL
-657 LGPEVT
+657 LSPEVT
-663 CGPSEVTVSTPFA
+663 CGPSDMVVTTPFA
-676 LTIPHCAHADPQHW
+676 LTIPHCADVSSEHW
-690 SIHLKRRTQQG
+690 NIHLKKRTQQG
-701 KWEEVMSVEEETT
+701 KWEEVMSVEDEST

-720 DPYACHILLNSFGT
+720 DPFACHVLLDSFGT
-734 YALIGEPIS
+734 YALAGEPIT
-743 DCAVRQ
+743 DCAVKQ
-749 LKVAVFGCLS
+749 LKVAVFGCMS
-759 CNSLDYNLRVYCMD
+759 CNSLDYNLRVYCVD

-784 DERLQGG
+784 DERHQGG

-804 NTCSL
+804 NTFSL

-832 PFSRVWRGSARPLLC
+832 PFSRVWCSNRQPLHC
-847 AFSLERYSPG
+847 AFSLERYTPT
-857 TTQLSCKVCVRQL
+857 TTQLSCKICIRQL
-870 KGHEQVLHVQT
+870 KGHEQILQVQT
-881 SILESERETITFFAH
+881 SILESERETITFFAQE
-896 DDSNFPAQVG
+896 DNTFPAQTG

-911 IPFSIRQRIC
+911 IPYSIRQRIC
-921 ATFDAPSAKGKDW
+921 ATFDTPSAKGKDW

-958 VILDLWEAR
+958 VILNLWEAR
-967 HQQDGD
+967 HQHDGD

-984 GRTHSQPPEP
+984 GRTHTKLSNIPETQ
-994 PEPELEEPDFSY
+994 LEEPDFSY

>member
-1 MRERAA
+1 MFCC
-7 GSESAAAGAGR
+7 SEKCSLETEEKKMKCI
-18 GARGP
+18 
-23 AASPRP
+23 SKY
-29 QHPRARSIPAPGRPQ
+29 SW
-44 RAGQSRAEGGKPTAP
+44 GKGTDSGEV
-59 PQPRRILGDLEP
+59 LP
-71 DPRRIR
+71 D
-77 IPAPSIPRRCGHS
+77 
-90 MGGGAPRL
+90 
-98 DPRLLLLLLLGL
+98 
-110 CGWSTAL
+110 
-117 RGNENSEALPES
+117 S

-137 PHFMEEP
+137 PHFIEEP
-144 DDSYIIK
+144 DDAYIIK
-151 SNPIVLRCKAKP
+151 SNPIALRCKARP

-186 LDEAT
+186 LDESS

-242 KNFEQDPQGKEVPIE
+242 KNFEQDPQGREVPIE

-282 PIDSNLDENIDTR
+282 PIDSEQDEHIDTR

-322 KRRSMS
+322 KRRSLS

-343 EWSNCNARCGR
+343 EWSACNVPCGR

-386 SLCPVDGSWEVWSE
+386 ALCPVDGSWEVWSE

-411 RVRECIAPPPRNGGK
+411 RIRECTAPAPRNGGK
-426 FCEGLGQES
+426 FCEGLSQES
-435 ENCTEGL
+435 ENCTDGL
-442 CIQDKKPLH
+442 CILDKKPLH
-451 EIKSQNLE
+451 EIKPQSIEN
-459 TASDIA
+459 ASDIA

-473 VLAVAVLVVAVTLY
+473 VVAVAVLVIGITLY
-487 RRSQSNSLL
+487 RRSQSDYGVDVIDSSALTGGFQTFNFKTVRQGNSLL
-496 LNSSMQPEL
+496 LNPSMQPDL

-548 SLGVTERAEF
+548 SLGVSERAEY
-558 HGKAPPG
+558 HGKNHSG
-565 TFPHGNV
+565 TFPHGNNRS
-572 PHPAFGTV
+572 FTTV
-580 QGRNKA
+580 HARNKTP
-586 VYIQNLA
+586 YIQNL
-593 SISTSS
+593 SS
-599 QLRTTALFG
+599 LPTRTELRTTGVFG

-614 VVPNTGV
+614 VMPNTGV

-632 ESSWEIYL
+632 ENSWEIYMS
-640 AITQKESSLQ
+640 INQGEPSLQ
-650 PEGSAVL
+650 SDGSEVL
-657 LGPEVT
+657 LSPEVT
-663 CGPSEVTVSTPFA
+663 CGPPDMIVTTPFA
-676 LTIPHCAHADPQHW
+676 LTIPHCADVSSEHW
-690 SIHLKRRTQQG
+690 NIHLKKRTQQG
-701 KWEEVMSVEEETT
+701 KWEEVMSVEDEST

-720 DPYACHILLNSFGT
+720 DPFACHVLLDSFGT
-734 YALIGEPIS
+734 YALTGEPIT
-743 DCAVRQ
+743 DCAVKQ
-749 LKVAVFGCLS
+749 LKVAVFGCMS
-759 CNSLDYNLRVYCMD
+759 CNSLDYNLRVYCVD
-773 NTPCAFQEVVS
+773 NTPWAF
-784 DERLQGG
+784 
-791 QLLEEPKLLHFKG
+791 
-804 NTCSL
+804 
-809 QISVLDIPP
+809 
-818 FLWRIKPF
+818 
-826 TACQEV
+826 QEV
-832 PFSRVWRGSARPLLC
+832 PFSRVWCSNRQPLHC
-847 AFSLERYSPG
+847 AFSLERYTPT
-857 TTQLSCKVCVRQL
+857 TTQLSCKICIRQL
-870 KGHEQVLHVQT
+870 KGHEQILQVQT
-881 SILESERETITFFAH
+881 SILESERETITFFAQE
-896 DDSNFPAQVG
+896 DSTFPAQTG

-911 IPFSIRQRIC
+911 IPYSIRQRIC
-921 ATFDAPSAKGKDW
+921 ATFDTPNAKGKDW

-958 VILDLWEAR
+958 VILNLWEAR
-967 HQQDGD
+967 HQHDGD

-984 GRTHSQPPEP
+984 GRTHTKLSNITDSQLDEA
-994 PEPELEEPDFSY
+994 DFTY

>member
-1 MRERAA
+1 MCYE
-7 GSESAAAGAGR
+7 
-18 GARGP
+18 
-23 AASPRP
+23 
-29 QHPRARSIPAPGRPQ
+29 
-44 RAGQSRAEGGKPTAP
+44 
-59 PQPRRILGDLEP
+59 
-71 DPRRIR
+71 
-77 IPAPSIPRRCGHS
+77 C
-90 MGGGAPRL
+90 RL
-98 DPRLLLLLLLGL
+98 CSDVLFDFTGTDN
-110 CGWSTAL
+110 G
-117 RGNENSEALPES
+117 EALPES

-137 PHFMEEP
+137 PHFIEEP
-144 DDSYIIK
+144 DDAYIIK
-151 SNPIVLRCKAKP
+151 SNPIALRCKARP

-186 LDEAT
+186 LDESS

-242 KNFEQDPQGKEVPIE
+242 KNFEQDPQGREVPIE

-282 PIDSNLDENIDTR
+282 PIDSEQDENIDTR

-322 KRRSMS
+322 KRRSLS

-343 EWSNCNARCGR
+343 EWSACNVRCGR

-411 RVRECIAPPPRNGGK
+411 RIRECTAPPPRNGGK
-426 FCEGLGQES
+426 FCEGLSQES
-435 ENCTEGL
+435 ENCTDGL
-442 CIQDKKPLH
+442 CILGI
-451 EIKSQNLE
+451 EN
-459 TASDIA
+459 ASDIA

-473 VLAVAVLVVAVTLY
+473 VVAVAVLVIGVTLY
-487 RRSQSNSLL
+487 RRSQSDYGVDVIDSSALTGGFQTFNFKTVRQGNSLL
-496 LNSSMQPEL
+496 LNSAMQPDL

-548 SLGVTERAEF
+548 SLGVSERAEY
-558 HGKAPPG
+558 HGKNHSR
-565 TFPHGNV
+565 TFPHGNNHSFSTM
-572 PHPAFGTV
+572 HP
-580 QGRNKA
+580 RNKTP
-586 VYIQNLA
+586 YIQNL
-593 SISTSS
+593 SS
-599 QLRTTALFG
+599 LPTRTELRTTGVFG

-614 VVPNTGV
+614 VMPNTGV

-632 ESSWEIYL
+632 ENSWEIYMS
-640 AITQKESSLQ
+640 INQGEPSLQ
-650 PEGSAVL
+650 SDGSEVL
-657 LGPEVT
+657 LSPEVT
-663 CGPSEVTVSTPFA
+663 CGPPDMIVTTPFA
-676 LTIPHCAHADPQHW
+676 LTIPHCADVSSEHW
-690 SIHLKRRTQQG
+690 NIHLKKRTQQG
-701 KWEEVMSVEEETT
+701 KWEEVMSVEDEST

-720 DPYACHILLNSFGT
+720 DPFACHVLLDSFGT
-734 YALIGEPIS
+734 YALTGEPIT
-743 DCAVRQ
+743 DCAVKQ
-749 LKVAVFGCLS
+749 LKVAVFGCMS
-759 CNSLDYNLRVYCMD
+759 CNSLDYNLRVYCVD

-784 DERLQGG
+784 DERHQGG

-804 NTCSL
+804 NTFSL

-832 PFSRVWRGSARPLLC
+832 PFSRVWCSNRQPLHC
-847 AFSLERYSPG
+847 AFSLERYTPT
-857 TTQLSCKVCVRQL
+857 TTQLSCKICIRQL
-870 KGHEQVLHVQT
+870 KGHEQILQVQT
-881 SILESERETITFFAH
+881 SILESERETITFFAQE
-896 DDSNFPAQVG
+896 DSTFPAQTG

-911 IPFSIRQRIC
+911 IPYSIRQRIC
-921 ATFDAPSAKGKDW
+921 ATFDTPNAKGKDW

-958 VILDLWEAR
+958 VILNLWEAR
-967 HQQDGD
+967 HQHDGD

-984 GRTHSQPPEP
+984 GRTHTKLSNISESQLDEA
-994 PEPELEEPDFSY
+994 DFNY

>member
-1 MRERAA
+1 MGRA
-7 GSESAAAGAGR
+7 AAAGGGAG
-18 GARGP
+18 GARRWLP
-23 AASPRP
+23 W
-29 QHPRARSIPAPGRPQ
+29 
-44 RAGQSRAEGGKPTAP
+44 
-59 PQPRRILGDLEP
+59 
-71 DPRRIR
+71 
-77 IPAPSIPRRCGHS
+77 
-90 MGGGAPRL
+90 
-98 DPRLLLLLLLGL
+98 LGL
-110 CGWSTAL
+110 CFWAAGAAAA
-117 RGNENSEALPES
+117 RGTDNGEVLPDS

-137 PHFMEEP
+137 PHFIEEP
-144 DDSYIIK
+144 DDAYIIK
-151 SNPIVLRCKAKP
+151 SNPIALRCKARP

-186 LDEAT
+186 LDESS

-242 KNFEQDPQGKEVPIE
+242 KNFEQDPQGREVPIE

-282 PIDSNLDENIDTR
+282 PIDSEQDENIDTR

-322 KRRSMS
+322 KRRSLS
-328 ATVVVYVNGGWSSWT
+328 ATVVVY
-343 EWSNCNARCGR
+343 
-354 GWQKRSRTCTNPAP
+354 
-368 LNGGAFCEGMSV
+368 
-380 QKITCT
+380 
-386 SLCPVDGSWEVWSE
+386 VDGSWEVWSE

-411 RVRECIAPPPRNGGK
+411 RIRECTAPPPRNGGK
-426 FCEGLGQES
+426 FCEGLSQES
-435 ENCTEGL
+435 ENCTDGL
-442 CIQDKKPLH
+442 CILDKKPLH
-451 EIKSQNLE
+451 EIKPQSIEN
-459 TASDIA
+459 ASDIA

-473 VLAVAVLVVAVTLY
+473 VVAVAVLVIGVTLY
-487 RRSQSNSLL
+487 RRSQSDYGVDVIDSSALTGNSLL
-496 LNSSMQPEL
+496 LNSSMQPDL

-548 SLGVTERAEF
+548 SLGVSERAEY
-558 HGKAPPG
+558 HGKSHSG
-565 TFPHGNV
+565 TFPHGNNRSFSTV
-572 PHPAFGTV
+572 HP
-580 QGRNKA
+580 RNKTP
-586 VYIQNLA
+586 YLQNL
-593 SISTSS
+593 SS
-599 QLRTTALFG
+599 LPTRTELRTTGVFG

-614 VVPNTGV
+614 VMPNTGV

-632 ESSWEIYL
+632 ENSWEIYMS
-640 AITQKESSLQ
+640 INQGEPSLQ
-650 PEGSAVL
+650 SDGSEVL
-657 LGPEVT
+657 LSPEVT
-663 CGPSEVTVSTPFA
+663 CGPPDMIVTTPFA
-676 LTIPHCAHADPQHW
+676 LTIPHCADVSSEHW
-690 SIHLKRRTQQG
+690 NVHLKKRTQQG
-701 KWEEVMSVEEETT
+701 TWEEVMSVEDEST

-720 DPYACHILLNSFGT
+720 DPFACHVLLDSFGT
-734 YALIGEPIS
+734 YALTGEPIT
-743 DCAVRQ
+743 DCAVKQ
-749 LKVAVFGCLS
+749 LKVAVFGCMS
-759 CNSLDYNLRVYCMD
+759 CNSLDYNLRVYCVD

-784 DERLQGG
+784 DERHQGG

-804 NTCSL
+804 NTFSL

-832 PFSRVWRGSARPLLC
+832 PFSRVWSSNRQPLHC
-847 AFSLERYSPG
+847 AFSLERYTPT
-857 TTQLSCKVCVRQL
+857 TTQLSCKICIRQL
-870 KGHEQVLHVQT
+870 KGHEQILQVQT
-881 SILESERETITFFAH
+881 SILESERETITFFAQE
-896 DDSNFPAQVG
+896 DSTFPAQTG
-906 PKAFK
+906 PRAFK
-911 IPFSIRQRIC
+911 IPYSIRQRIC
-921 ATFDAPSAKGKDW
+921 ATFDTPNAKGKDW

-958 VILDLWEAR
+958 VILNLWEAR
-967 HQQDGD
+967 HQHDGD

-984 GRTHSQPPEP
+984 GRTHTKLSNITESQLDEA
-994 PEPELEEPDFSY
+994 DFNY

>member
-1 MRERAA
+1 MGTGAA
-7 GSESAAAGAGR
+7 DGSRGARWWLPWLGLCFWAAGAAAAR
-18 GARGP
+18 GADSG
-23 AASPRP
+23 
-29 QHPRARSIPAPGRPQ
+29 
-44 RAGQSRAEGGKPTAP
+44 EV
-59 PQPRRILGDLEP
+59 LP
-71 DPRRIR
+71 D
-77 IPAPSIPRRCGHS
+77 
-90 MGGGAPRL
+90 
-98 DPRLLLLLLLGL
+98 
-110 CGWSTAL
+110 
-117 RGNENSEALPES
+117 S

-137 PHFMEEP
+137 PHFIEEP
-144 DDSYIIK
+144 DDAYIIK
-151 SNPIVLRCKAKP
+151 SNPIALRCKARP

-186 LDEAT
+186 LDESS

-242 KNFEQDPQGKEVPIE
+242 KNFEQDPQGREVPIE

-282 PIDSNLDENIDTR
+282 PIDSEQDENIDTR

-322 KRRSMS
+322 KRRSLS
-328 ATVVVYVNGGWSSWT
+328 ATVVVY
-343 EWSNCNARCGR
+343 
-354 GWQKRSRTCTNPAP
+354 
-368 LNGGAFCEGMSV
+368 
-380 QKITCT
+380 
-386 SLCPVDGSWEVWSE
+386 VDGSWEVWSE

-411 RVRECIAPPPRNGGK
+411 RIRECTAPAPRNGGK
-426 FCEGLGQES
+426 FCEGLSQES
-435 ENCTEGL
+435 ENCTDGL
-442 CIQDKKPLH
+442 CILGI
-451 EIKSQNLE
+451 EN
-459 TASDIA
+459 ASDIA

-473 VLAVAVLVVAVTLY
+473 VVAVAVLVIGVTLY
-487 RRSQSNSLL
+487 RRSHSDYGVDVIDSSALTGGFQTFNFKTVRQGNSLL
-496 LNSSMQPEL
+496 LNPAMQPDL

-548 SLGVTERAEF
+548 SLGVSERAEYR
-558 HGKAPPG
+558 GKNHSG
-565 TFPHGNV
+565 TFPHGNNRGFSTL
-572 PHPAFGTV
+572 HP
-580 QGRNKA
+580 RNKTP
-586 VYIQNLA
+586 YIQNL
-593 SISTSS
+593 SS
-599 QLRTTALFG
+599 LPTRTELRTTGVFG

-614 VVPNTGV
+614 VMPNTGV

-632 ESSWEIYL
+632 ENSWEIYMS
-640 AITQKESSLQ
+640 INQGEPSLQ
-650 PEGSAVL
+650 SDGSEVL
-657 LGPEVT
+657 LSPEVT
-663 CGPSEVTVSTPFA
+663 CGPPDMLVTTPFA
-676 LTIPHCAHADPQHW
+676 LTIPHCADVSAEHW
-690 SIHLKRRTQQG
+690 NIHLKKRTQQG
-701 KWEEVMSVEEETT
+701 KWEEVMSVEDEST

-720 DPYACHILLNSFGT
+720 DPFACHVLLDSFGT
-734 YALIGEPIS
+734 YALTGEPIT
-743 DCAVRQ
+743 DCAVKQ
-749 LKVAVFGCLS
+749 LKVAVFGCMS
-759 CNSLDYNLRVYCMD
+759 CNSLDYNLRVYCVD

-784 DERLQGG
+784 DERHQGG

-804 NTCSL
+804 NTFSL

-832 PFSRVWRGSARPLLC
+832 PFSRVWSSNRQPLHC
-847 AFSLERYSPG
+847 AFSLERYTPT
-857 TTQLSCKVCVRQL
+857 TTQLSCKICIRQL
-870 KGHEQVLHVQT
+870 KGHEQILQVQT
-881 SILESERETITFFAH
+881 SILESERETITFFAQE
-896 DDSNFPAQVG
+896 DSTFPAQTG

-911 IPFSIRQRIC
+911 IPYSIRQRIC
-921 ATFDAPSAKGKDW
+921 ATFDTPNAKGKDW

-958 VILDLWEAR
+958 VILNLWEAR

-984 GRTHSQPPEP
+984 GRTHTKLSNITESQIDDA
-994 PEPELEEPDFSY
+994 DFNY

>member
-1 MRERAA
+1 MGRA
-7 GSESAAAGAGR
+7 AAAGE
-18 GARGP
+18 GA
-23 AASPRP
+23 
-29 QHPRARSIPAPGRPQ
+29 
-44 RAGQSRAEGGKPTAP
+44 
-59 PQPRRILGDLEP
+59 
-71 DPRRIR
+71 
-77 IPAPSIPRRCGHS
+77 
-90 MGGGAPRL
+90 GGALRWFPW
-98 DPRLLLLLLLGL
+98 LGL
-110 CGWSTAL
+110 CFWAAGAAAA
-117 RGNENSEALPES
+117 RGTDSGEVLPES

-137 PHFMEEP
+137 PHFIEEP
-144 DDSYIIK
+144 DDAYIIK
-151 SNPIVLRCKAKP
+151 SNPIALRCKARP

-186 LDEAT
+186 LDESS
-191 GLKVR
+191 GLRVR

-242 KNFEQDPQGKEVPIE
+242 KNFEQDPQGREVPIE

-282 PIDSNLDENIDTR
+282 PIDSEQDENIDTR

-322 KRRSMS
+322 KRRSLS
-328 ATVVVYVNGGWSSWT
+328 ATVVVY
-343 EWSNCNARCGR
+343 
-354 GWQKRSRTCTNPAP
+354 
-368 LNGGAFCEGMSV
+368 
-380 QKITCT
+380 
-386 SLCPVDGSWEVWSE
+386 VDGSWEVWSE

-411 RVRECIAPPPRNGGK
+411 RIRECTAPPPRNGGK
-426 FCEGLGQES
+426 FCEGLSQES
-435 ENCTEGL
+435 RNCTDGL
-442 CIQDKKPLH
+442 CILDKKPLH
-451 EIKSQNLE
+451 EIKPQSIEN
-459 TASDIA
+459 ASDIA

-473 VLAVAVLVVAVTLY
+473 VVAVAVLVIGITLY
-487 RRSQSNSLL
+487 RRSQSDYGVDVIDSSALTGNSLL
-496 LNSSMQPEL
+496 LNSAMQPDL

-548 SLGVTERAEF
+548 SLGVSERAEY
-558 HGKAPPG
+558 HGKNHSG
-565 TFPHGNV
+565 TFPHGNNRNFSTV
-572 PHPAFGTV
+572 HP
-580 QGRNKA
+580 RNKTP
-586 VYIQNLA
+586 YIQNL
-593 SISTSS
+593 SS
-599 QLRTTALFG
+599 LPTRTELRTTGVFG

-614 VVPNTGV
+614 VMPNTGV

-632 ESSWEIYL
+632 ENSWEIYMS
-640 AITQKESSLQ
+640 INQGEPSLQ
-650 PEGSAVL
+650 SDGSEVL
-657 LGPEVT
+657 LSPEVT
-663 CGPSEVTVSTPFA
+663 CGPPDMIVTTPFA
-676 LTIPHCAHADPQHW
+676 LTIPHCADVSSEHW
-690 SIHLKRRTQQG
+690 NIHLKKRTQQG
-701 KWEEVMSVEEETT
+701 KWEEVMSVEDEST

-720 DPYACHILLNSFGT
+720 DPFACHVLLDSFGT
-734 YALIGEPIS
+734 YALTGEPIT
-743 DCAVRQ
+743 DCAVKQ
-749 LKVAVFGCLS
+749 LKVAVFGCMS
-759 CNSLDYNLRVYCMD
+759 CNSLDYNLRVYCVD

-784 DERLQGG
+784 DERHQGG

-804 NTCSL
+804 NTFSL

-832 PFSRVWRGSARPLLC
+832 PFSRVWCSNRQPLHC
-847 AFSLERYSPG
+847 AFSLERYTPT
-857 TTQLSCKVCVRQL
+857 TTQLSCKICIRQL
-870 KGHEQVLHVQT
+870 KGHEQILQVQT
-881 SILESERETITFFAH
+881 SILESERETITFFAQE
-896 DDSNFPAQVG
+896 DSTFPAQPG

-911 IPFSIRQRIC
+911 IPYSIRQRIC
-921 ATFDAPSAKGKDW
+921 ATFDTPNAKGKDW

-958 VILDLWEAR
+958 VILNLWEAR
-967 HQQDGD
+967 HQHDGD

-984 GRTHSQPPEP
+984 GRTHTKFSNITESQLDEA
-994 PEPELEEPDFSY
+994 DFNY

>member
-1 MRERAA
+1 MGRA
-7 GSESAAAGAGR
+7 SAAVGGGGARRWLSWLGLCFWAAGAAA
-18 GARGP
+18 ARGTDN
-23 AASPRP
+23 
-29 QHPRARSIPAPGRPQ
+29 G
-44 RAGQSRAEGGKPTAP
+44 EV
-59 PQPRRILGDLEP
+59 LP
-71 DPRRIR
+71 D
-77 IPAPSIPRRCGHS
+77 
-90 MGGGAPRL
+90 
-98 DPRLLLLLLLGL
+98 
-110 CGWSTAL
+110 
-117 RGNENSEALPES
+117 S

-137 PHFMEEP
+137 PHFIEEP
-144 DDSYIIK
+144 DDAYIIK
-151 SNPIVLRCKAKP
+151 SNPIALRCKARP

-186 LDEAT
+186 LDESS

-242 KNFEQDPQGKEVPIE
+242 KNFEQDPQGREVPIE

-282 PIDSNLDENIDTR
+282 PIDSEQDENIDTR

-322 KRRSMS
+322 KRRSLS

-343 EWSNCNARCGR
+343 EWSACNVRCGR

-400 WSVCSPECEHL
+400 WSVCSPDCEHL
-411 RVRECIAPPPRNGGK
+411 RIRECSAPPPRNGGK
-426 FCEGLGQES
+426 FCEGLSQES
-435 ENCTEGL
+435 ENCTDGL
-442 CIQDKKPLH
+442 CTLGI
-451 EIKSQNLE
+451 EN
-459 TASDIA
+459 ASDIA

-473 VLAVAVLVVAVTLY
+473 VVAVAVLVIGVTLY
-487 RRSQSNSLL
+487 RRSQSDYGVDVIDSSALTGGFQTFNFKTVRQGLGMEPKTSCMLGKHSVTELHPLPCNSLL
-496 LNSSMQPEL
+496 LNSAMQPDL

-548 SLGVTERAEF
+548 SLGVSERAEY
-558 HGKAPPG
+558 HGKNHSG
-565 TFPHGNV
+565 TFPHGNNRSFSTM
-572 PHPAFGTV
+572 HP
-580 QGRNKA
+580 RNKTP
-586 VYIQNLA
+586 YIQNL
-593 SISTSS
+593 SS
-599 QLRTTALFG
+599 LPTRTELRTTGVFG

-614 VVPNTGV
+614 VMPNTGV

-632 ESSWEIYL
+632 ENSWEIYMS
-640 AITQKESSLQ
+640 INQGEPSLQ
-650 PEGSAVL
+650 SDGSEVL
-657 LGPEVT
+657 LSPEVT
-663 CGPSEVTVSTPFA
+663 CGPPDIIVTTPFA
-676 LTIPHCAHADPQHW
+676 LTIPHCADVSSEHW
-690 SIHLKRRTQQG
+690 NIHLKKRTQQG
-701 KWEEVMSVEEETT
+701 KWEEVMSVEDEST

-720 DPYACHILLNSFGT
+720 DPFACHVLLDSFGT
-734 YALIGEPIS
+734 YALTGEPIT
-743 DCAVRQ
+743 DCAVKQ
-749 LKVAVFGCLS
+749 LKVAVFGCMS
-759 CNSLDYNLRVYCMD
+759 CNSLDYNLRVYCVD

-784 DERLQGG
+784 DERHQGG

-804 NTCSL
+804 NTFSL

-832 PFSRVWRGSARPLLC
+832 PFSRVWCSNRQPLHC
-847 AFSLERYSPG
+847 AFSLERYTPT
-857 TTQLSCKVCVRQL
+857 TTQLSCKICIRQL
-870 KGHEQVLHVQT
+870 KGHEQILQVQT
-881 SILESERETITFFAH
+881 SILESERETITFFAQE
-896 DDSNFPAQVG
+896 DSSFPAQTG

-911 IPFSIRQRIC
+911 IPYSIRQRIC
-921 ATFDAPSAKGKDW
+921 ATFDTPNAKGKDW

-958 VILDLWEAR
+958 VILNLWEAR
-967 HQQDGD
+967 HQHDGD

-984 GRTHSQPPEP
+984 GRTHTKLSNITESQLDEA
-994 PEPELEEPDFSY
+994 DFNY

>member
-1 MRERAA
+1 MGTA
-7 GSESAAAGAGR
+7 AAAGEGAGR
-18 GARGP
+18 ALRWLP
-23 AASPRP
+23 W
-29 QHPRARSIPAPGRPQ
+29 
-44 RAGQSRAEGGKPTAP
+44 
-59 PQPRRILGDLEP
+59 
-71 DPRRIR
+71 
-77 IPAPSIPRRCGHS
+77 
-90 MGGGAPRL
+90 
-98 DPRLLLLLLLGL
+98 LGL
-110 CGWSTAL
+110 CFWAAGAAAAAA
-117 RGNENSEALPES
+117 RGTDNGEALPES

-137 PHFMEEP
+137 PHFIEEP
-144 DDSYIIK
+144 DDAYIIK
-151 SNPIVLRCKAKP
+151 SNPIALRCKARP

-186 LDEAT
+186 LDESS

-242 KNFEQDPQGKEVPIE
+242 KNFEQDPQGREVPIE

-282 PIDSNLDENIDTR
+282 PIDSEQDENIDTR

-322 KRRSMS
+322 KRRSLS
-328 ATVVVYVNGGWSSWT
+328 ATVVVY
-343 EWSNCNARCGR
+343 
-354 GWQKRSRTCTNPAP
+354 
-368 LNGGAFCEGMSV
+368 
-380 QKITCT
+380 
-386 SLCPVDGSWEVWSE
+386 VDGSWEVWSE

-411 RVRECIAPPPRNGGK
+411 RIRECTAPPPRNGGK
-426 FCEGLGQES
+426 FCEGLSQES
-435 ENCTEGL
+435 ENCTDGL
-442 CIQDKKPLH
+442 CILDKKPLH
-451 EIKSQNLE
+451 EIKPQSMEN
-459 TASDIA
+459 ASDIA

-473 VLAVAVLVVAVTLY
+473 VVAVAVLVIGVTLY
-487 RRSQSNSLL
+487 RRSQSDYGVDVIDSSALTGGFQTFNFKTVRQAGNSLL
-496 LNSSMQPEL
+496 LNSSLQPDL

-548 SLGVTERAEF
+548 SLGVSERAEY
-558 HGKAPPG
+558 HGKNHSG
-565 TFPHGNV
+565 TFPHGNNRGFTAV
-572 PHPAFGTV
+572 HP
-580 QGRNKA
+580 RNKTP
-586 VYIQNLA
+586 YIQNL
-593 SISTSS
+593 SS
-599 QLRTTALFG
+599 LPTRTELRTTGVFG

-614 VVPNTGV
+614 VMPNTGV

-632 ESSWEIYL
+632 ENSWEIYMS
-640 AITQKESSLQ
+640 INQGEPSLQ
-650 PEGSAVL
+650 SDGSEVL
-657 LGPEVT
+657 LSPEVT
-663 CGPSEVTVSTPFA
+663 CGPPDMTVTTPFA
-676 LTIPHCAHADPQHW
+676 LTIPHCADVSSEHW
-690 SIHLKRRTQQG
+690 NIHLKKRTQQG
-701 KWEEVMSVEEETT
+701 RWEEVMSVEDEST

-720 DPYACHILLNSFGT
+720 DPFACHVLLDSFGT
-734 YALIGEPIS
+734 YALTGEPIT
-743 DCAVRQ
+743 DCAVKQ
-749 LKVAVFGCLS
+749 LKVAVFGCMS
-759 CNSLDYNLRVYCMD
+759 CNSLDYNLRVYCVD

-784 DERLQGG
+784 DEKHHGG

-804 NTCSL
+804 NTFSL

-832 PFSRVWRGSARPLLC
+832 PFSRVWSSNRQPLHC
-847 AFSLERYSPG
+847 AFSLERYTPT
-857 TTQLSCKVCVRQL
+857 TTQLSCKICIRQL
-870 KGHEQVLHVQT
+870 KGHEQILQVQT
-881 SILESERETITFFAH
+881 SILENERETITFFAQE
-896 DDSNFPAQVG
+896 DSTFPAQTG

-911 IPFSIRQRIC
+911 IPYSIRQRIC
-921 ATFDAPSAKGKDW
+921 ATFDTPNAKGKDW

-958 VILDLWEAR
+958 VILNLWEAR
-967 HQQDGD
+967 HQHDGD

-984 GRTHSQPPEP
+984 GRTHTKLSNITEP
-994 PEPELEEPDFSY
+994 QLEEADFSY

>member
-1 MRERAA
+1 MGRAA
-7 GSESAAAGAGR
+7 AL
-18 GARGP
+18 
-23 AASPRP
+23 
-29 QHPRARSIPAPGRPQ
+29 
-44 RAGQSRAEGGKPTAP
+44 GG
-59 PQPRRILGDLEP
+59 G
-71 DPRRIR
+71 
-77 IPAPSIPRRCGHS
+77 
-90 MGGGAPRL
+90 GGGAPRWL
-98 DPRLLLLLLLGL
+98 PWLGL
-110 CGWSTAL
+110 CFWAAGAAAG
-117 RGNENSEALPES
+117 RGTDNSEVLPES

-137 PHFMEEP
+137 PHFIEEP
-144 DDSYIIK
+144 DDAYIIK
-151 SNPIVLRCKAKP
+151 SNPIALRCKARP

-186 LDEAT
+186 LDESS

-242 KNFEQDPQGKEVPIE
+242 KNFEQDPQGREVPIE

-282 PIDSNLDENIDTR
+282 PIDSEQDENIDTR

-322 KRRSMS
+322 KRRSLS
-328 ATVVVYVNGGWSSWT
+328 ATVVVY
-343 EWSNCNARCGR
+343 
-354 GWQKRSRTCTNPAP
+354 
-368 LNGGAFCEGMSV
+368 
-380 QKITCT
+380 
-386 SLCPVDGSWEVWSE
+386 VDGSWEVWSE

-411 RVRECIAPPPRNGGK
+411 RIRECTAPAPRNGGK
-426 FCEGLGQES
+426 FCEGLSQES
-435 ENCTEGL
+435 ENCTDGL
-442 CIQDKKPLH
+442 CILDKKPLH
-451 EIKSQNLE
+451 EIKPQSIE
-459 TASDIA
+459 SASDIA

-473 VLAVAVLVVAVTLY
+473 VVAVAVLVIGVTLY
-487 RRSQSNSLL
+487 RRSQSDYGVDVIDSSALTGGFQTFNFKTVRQGNSLL
-496 LNSSMQPEL
+496 LNSAMQPDL

-548 SLGVTERAEF
+548 SLGVSERAEY
-558 HGKAPPG
+558 HGKNHSR
-565 TFPHGNV
+565 TFPHGNNHSFSTM
-572 PHPAFGTV
+572 HP
-580 QGRNKA
+580 RNKTP
-586 VYIQNLA
+586 YIQNL
-593 SISTSS
+593 SS
-599 QLRTTALFG
+599 LPTRTELRTTGVFG

-614 VVPNTGV
+614 VMPNTGV

-632 ESSWEIYL
+632 ENSWEIYMS
-640 AITQKESSLQ
+640 INQGEPSLQ
-650 PEGSAVL
+650 SDGSEVL
-657 LGPEVT
+657 LSPEVT
-663 CGPSEVTVSTPFA
+663 CGPPDMIVTTPFA
-676 LTIPHCAHADPQHW
+676 LTIPHCADVSSEHW
-690 SIHLKRRTQQG
+690 NIHLKKRTQQG
-701 KWEEVMSVEEETT
+701 KWEEVMSVEDEST

-720 DPYACHILLNSFGT
+720 DPFACHVLLDSFGT
-734 YALIGEPIS
+734 YALTGEPIT
-743 DCAVRQ
+743 DCAVKQ
-749 LKVAVFGCLS
+749 LKVAVFGCMS
-759 CNSLDYNLRVYCMD
+759 CNSLDYNLRVYCVD

-784 DERLQGG
+784 DERHQGG
-791 QLLEEPKLLHFKG
+791 QLLEEPKLLHFQG
-804 NTCSL
+804 NTFSL

-832 PFSRVWRGSARPLLC
+832 PFSRVWCSNRQPLHC
-847 AFSLERYSPG
+847 AFSLERYTPT
-857 TTQLSCKVCVRQL
+857 TTQLSCKICIRQL
-870 KGHEQVLHVQT
+870 KGHEQILQVQT
-881 SILESERETITFFAH
+881 SILESEREAITFFAQE
-896 DDSNFPAQVG
+896 DSTFPAQTG

-911 IPFSIRQRIC
+911 IPYSIRQRIC
-921 ATFDAPSAKGKDW
+921 ATFDTPNAKGKDW

-958 VILDLWEAR
+958 VILNLWEAR
-967 HQQDGD
+967 HQHDGD

-984 GRTHSQPPEP
+984 GRTHTKLSNISESQLDEA
-994 PEPELEEPDFSY
+994 DFNY

>member
-1 MRERAA
+1 MGRA
-7 GSESAAAGAGR
+7 AAAGGGAG
-18 GARGP
+18 GARRWLP
-23 AASPRP
+23 W
-29 QHPRARSIPAPGRPQ
+29 
-44 RAGQSRAEGGKPTAP
+44 
-59 PQPRRILGDLEP
+59 
-71 DPRRIR
+71 
-77 IPAPSIPRRCGHS
+77 
-90 MGGGAPRL
+90 
-98 DPRLLLLLLLGL
+98 LGL
-110 CGWSTAL
+110 CFWAAGAAAA
-117 RGNENSEALPES
+117 RGTDNGEALPES

-137 PHFMEEP
+137 PHFIEEP
-144 DDSYIIK
+144 DDAYIIK
-151 SNPIVLRCKAKP
+151 SNPIALRCKARP

-186 LDEAT
+186 LDESS

-242 KNFEQDPQGKEVPIE
+242 KNFEQDPQGREVPIE

-282 PIDSNLDENIDTR
+282 PIDSEQDENIDTR

-322 KRRSMS
+322 KRRSLS

-343 EWSNCNARCGR
+343 EWSACNVRCGR

-386 SLCPVDGSWEVWSE
+386 SLCPVDGSWEAWSE

-411 RVRECIAPPPRNGGK
+411 RIRECTAPPPRNGGK
-426 FCEGLGQES
+426 FCEGLSQES
-435 ENCTEGL
+435 ENCTDGL
-442 CIQDKKPLH
+442 CILGI
-451 EIKSQNLE
+451 EN
-459 TASDIA
+459 ASDIA

-473 VLAVAVLVVAVTLY
+473 VVAVAVLVIGVTLY
-487 RRSQSNSLL
+487 RRSQSDYGVDVIDSSALTGNSLL
-496 LNSSMQPEL
+496 LNSSMQPDL

-548 SLGVTERAEF
+548 SLGVSERPEY
-558 HGKAPPG
+558 HGKNHSG
-565 TFPHGNV
+565 TFPHGNNRSFSTM
-572 PHPAFGTV
+572 HP
-580 QGRNKA
+580 RNKTP
-586 VYIQNLA
+586 YIQNL
-593 SISTSS
+593 SS
-599 QLRTTALFG
+599 LPTRTELRTTGVFG

-614 VVPNTGV
+614 VMPNTGV

-632 ESSWEIYL
+632 ENSWEIYMS
-640 AITQKESSLQ
+640 INQGEPSLQ
-650 PEGSAVL
+650 SDGSEVL
-657 LGPEVT
+657 LSPEVT
-663 CGPSEVTVSTPFA
+663 CGPPDMIVTTPFA
-676 LTIPHCAHADPQHW
+676 LTIPHCADVSSEHW
-690 SIHLKRRTQQG
+690 NIHLKKRTQQG
-701 KWEEVMSVEEETT
+701 KWEEVMSVEDEST

-720 DPYACHILLNSFGT
+720 DPFACHVLLDSFGT
-734 YALIGEPIS
+734 YALTGEPIT
-743 DCAVRQ
+743 DCAVKQ
-749 LKVAVFGCLS
+749 LKVAVFGCMS
-759 CNSLDYNLRVYCMD
+759 CNSLDYNLRVYCVD

-784 DERLQGG
+784 DERHQGG

-804 NTCSL
+804 NTFSL

-832 PFSRVWRGSARPLLC
+832 PFSRVWCSNRQPLHC
-847 AFSLERYSPG
+847 AFSLERYTPT
-857 TTQLSCKVCVRQL
+857 TTQLSCKICIRQL
-870 KGHEQVLHVQT
+870 KGHEQILQVQT
-881 SILESERETITFFAH
+881 SILESERETITFFAQE
-896 DDSNFPAQVG
+896 DSTFPAQTG

-911 IPFSIRQRIC
+911 IPYSIRQRIC
-921 ATFDAPSAKGKDW
+921 ATFDTPNAKGKDW

-958 VILDLWEAR
+958 VILNLWEAR
-967 HQQDGD
+967 HQHDGD

-984 GRTHSQPPEP
+984 GRTHTKLSNITESQLDEA
-994 PEPELEEPDFSY
+994 DFNY

>member
-1 MRERAA
+1 MGTGAA
-7 GSESAAAGAGR
+7 DGSRGARRWLPWLGLFFWAAGAAAAR
-18 GARGP
+18 GADG
-23 AASPRP
+23 S
-29 QHPRARSIPAPGRPQ
+29 
-44 RAGQSRAEGGKPTAP
+44 E
-59 PQPRRILGDLEP
+59 ILP
-71 DPRRIR
+71 D
-77 IPAPSIPRRCGHS
+77 
-90 MGGGAPRL
+90 
-98 DPRLLLLLLLGL
+98 
-110 CGWSTAL
+110 
-117 RGNENSEALPES
+117 S

-137 PHFMEEP
+137 PHFIEEP
-144 DDSYIIK
+144 EDAYIIK
-151 SNPIVLRCKAKP
+151 SNPIALRCKARP

-186 LDEAT
+186 LDESS

-242 KNFEQDPQGKEVPIE
+242 KNFEQDPQGREVPIE

-282 PIDSNLDENIDTR
+282 PIDSEQDENIDTR

-322 KRRSMS
+322 KRRSLS
-328 ATVVVYVNGGWSSWT
+328 ATVVVY
-343 EWSNCNARCGR
+343 
-354 GWQKRSRTCTNPAP
+354 
-368 LNGGAFCEGMSV
+368 
-380 QKITCT
+380 
-386 SLCPVDGSWEVWSE
+386 VDGSWEVWSE

-411 RVRECIAPPPRNGGK
+411 RIRECTAPPPRNGGK
-426 FCEGLGQES
+426 FCEGLSQES
-435 ENCTEGL
+435 ENCTDGL
-442 CIQDKKPLH
+442 CILDKKPLH
-451 EIKSQNLE
+451 EIKPQSIEN
-459 TASDIA
+459 ASDIA

-473 VLAVAVLVVAVTLY
+473 VVAVAVLVIGVTLY
-487 RRSQSNSLL
+487 RRSHSDYGVDVIDSSALTGGFQTFNFKTVRQGNSLL
-496 LNSSMQPEL
+496 LNPAMQPDL

-548 SLGVTERAEF
+548 SLGVSERAEY
-558 HGKAPPG
+558 HGKNHSG
-565 TFPHGNV
+565 TFPHGNNRGFSTI
-572 PHPAFGTV
+572 HP
-580 QGRNKA
+580 RNKTP
-586 VYIQNLA
+586 YIQNL
-593 SISTSS
+593 SS
-599 QLRTTALFG
+599 LPTRTELRTTGVFG

-614 VVPNTGV
+614 VMPNTGV

-632 ESSWEIYL
+632 ENSWEIYMS
-640 AITQKESSLQ
+640 INQGEPSLQ
-650 PEGSAVL
+650 SDGSEVL
-657 LGPEVT
+657 LSPEVT
-663 CGPSEVTVSTPFA
+663 CGPPDMLVTTPFA
-676 LTIPHCAHADPQHW
+676 LTIPHCADVSSEHW
-690 SIHLKRRTQQG
+690 NIHLKKRTQQG
-701 KWEEVMSVEEETT
+701 KWEEVMSVEDEST

-720 DPYACHILLNSFGT
+720 DPFACHVLLDSFGT
-734 YALIGEPIS
+734 YALTGEPIT
-743 DCAVRQ
+743 DCAVKQ
-749 LKVAVFGCLS
+749 LKVAVFGCMS
-759 CNSLDYNLRVYCMD
+759 CNSLDYNLRVYCVD
-773 NTPCAFQEVVS
+773 NTPCAFQEVIS
-784 DERLQGG
+784 DERHQGG

-804 NTCSL
+804 NTFSL
-809 QISVLDIPP
+809 QVSVLDIPP

-832 PFSRVWRGSARPLLC
+832 PFSRVWSSNRQPLHC
-847 AFSLERYSPG
+847 AFSLERYTPT
-857 TTQLSCKVCVRQL
+857 TTQLSCKICIRQL
-870 KGHEQVLHVQT
+870 KGHEQILQVQT
-881 SILESERETITFFAH
+881 SILESERETITFFAQE
-896 DDSNFPAQVG
+896 DSTFPAQTG

-911 IPFSIRQRIC
+911 IPYSIRQRIC
-921 ATFDAPSAKGKDW
+921 ATFDTPNAKGKDW

-958 VILDLWEAR
+958 VILNLWEAR

-984 GRTHSQPPEP
+984 GRTHTKLSNITEP
-994 PEPELEEPDFSY
+994 QIDDADFNY

>member
-1 MRERAA
+1 MGRA
-7 GSESAAAGAGR
+7 AAAGGGAG
-18 GARGP
+18 GAR
-23 AASPRP
+23 RWL
-29 QHPRARSIPAPGRPQ
+29 RW
-44 RAGQSRAEGGKPTAP
+44 
-59 PQPRRILGDLEP
+59 
-71 DPRRIR
+71 
-77 IPAPSIPRRCGHS
+77 
-90 MGGGAPRL
+90 
-98 DPRLLLLLLLGL
+98 LGL
-110 CGWSTAL
+110 CFWAAGAAAA
-117 RGNENSEALPES
+117 RGSDNGEALPES

-137 PHFMEEP
+137 PHFIEEP
-144 DDSYIIK
+144 DDAYIIK
-151 SNPIVLRCKAKP
+151 SNPIALRCKARP

-186 LDEAT
+186 LDESS

-242 KNFEQDPQGKEVPIE
+242 KNFEQDPQGREVPIE

-282 PIDSNLDENIDTR
+282 PIDSEQDENIDTR

-322 KRRSMS
+322 KRRSLS
-328 ATVVVYVNGGWSSWT
+328 ATVVVY
-343 EWSNCNARCGR
+343 
-354 GWQKRSRTCTNPAP
+354 
-368 LNGGAFCEGMSV
+368 
-380 QKITCT
+380 
-386 SLCPVDGSWEVWSE
+386 VDGSWEVWSE

-411 RVRECIAPPPRNGGK
+411 RIRECTAPPPRNGGK
-426 FCEGLGQES
+426 FCEGLSQES
-435 ENCTEGL
+435 ENCTDGL
-442 CIQDKKPLH
+442 CILDKKPLH
-451 EIKSQNLE
+451 EIKPQSIEN
-459 TASDIA
+459 ASDIA

-473 VLAVAVLVVAVTLY
+473 VVAVAVLVVGVTLY
-487 RRSQSNSLL
+487 RRSQSDYGVDVIDSSALTGGFQTFNFKTVRQGNSLL
-496 LNSSMQPEL
+496 LNSSMQPDL

-548 SLGVTERAEF
+548 SLGVSERAEY
-558 HGKAPPG
+558 HGKNLSG
-565 TFPHGNV
+565 TFPHGNNRSFSTM
-572 PHPAFGTV
+572 HP
-580 QGRNKA
+580 RNKTP
-586 VYIQNLA
+586 YIQNL
-593 SISTSS
+593 SS
-599 QLRTTALFG
+599 LPTRTELRTTGVFG

-614 VVPNTGV
+614 VMPNTGV

-632 ESSWEIYL
+632 ENSWEIYMS
-640 AITQKESSLQ
+640 INQGEPSLQ
-650 PEGSAVL
+650 SDGSEVL
-657 LGPEVT
+657 LSPEVT
-663 CGPSEVTVSTPFA
+663 CGPPDMIVTTPFA
-676 LTIPHCAHADPQHW
+676 LTIPHCADVSSEHW
-690 SIHLKRRTQQG
+690 NIHLKKRTQQG
-701 KWEEVMSVEEETT
+701 KWEEVMSVEDEST

-720 DPYACHILLNSFGT
+720 DPFACHVLLDSFGT
-734 YALIGEPIS
+734 YALTGEPIT
-743 DCAVRQ
+743 DCAVKQ
-749 LKVAVFGCLS
+749 LKVAVFGCMS
-759 CNSLDYNLRVYCMD
+759 CNSLDYNLRVYCVD
-773 NTPCAFQEVVS
+773 NTPWAFQEVVS
-784 DERLQGG
+784 DERHQGG

-804 NTCSL
+804 NTFSL

-832 PFSRVWRGSARPLLC
+832 PFSRVWCSNRQPLHC
-847 AFSLERYSPG
+847 AFSLERYTPT
-857 TTQLSCKVCVRQL
+857 TTQLSCKICIRQL
-870 KGHEQVLHVQT
+870 KGHEQILQVQT
-881 SILESERETITFFAH
+881 SILESDRETITFFAQE
-896 DDSNFPAQVG
+896 DSTFPAQTG

-911 IPFSIRQRIC
+911 IPYSIRQRIC
-921 ATFDAPSAKGKDW
+921 ATFDTPNAKGKDW

-958 VILDLWEAR
+958 VILNLWEAR

-984 GRTHSQPPEP
+984 GRTHTKLSNITETQLDEA
-994 PEPELEEPDFSY
+994 DFNY

>member
-1 MRERAA
+1 MGRA
-7 GSESAAAGAGR
+7 AAAGGGAG
-18 GARGP
+18 GARRWLP
-23 AASPRP
+23 W
-29 QHPRARSIPAPGRPQ
+29 
-44 RAGQSRAEGGKPTAP
+44 
-59 PQPRRILGDLEP
+59 
-71 DPRRIR
+71 
-77 IPAPSIPRRCGHS
+77 
-90 MGGGAPRL
+90 
-98 DPRLLLLLLLGL
+98 LGL
-110 CGWSTAL
+110 CFWAAGAAAA
-117 RGNENSEALPES
+117 RGTDNGEALPES

-137 PHFMEEP
+137 PHFIEEP
-144 DDSYIIK
+144 DDAYIIK
-151 SNPIVLRCKAKP
+151 SNPIALRCKARP

-186 LDEAT
+186 LDESS

-242 KNFEQDPQGKEVPIE
+242 KNFEQDPQGREVPIE

-282 PIDSNLDENIDTR
+282 PIDSEQDENIDTR

-322 KRRSMS
+322 KRRSLS
-328 ATVVVYVNGGWSSWT
+328 ATVVVYV
-343 EWSNCNARCGR
+343 
-354 GWQKRSRTCTNPAP
+354 
-368 LNGGAFCEGMSV
+368 
-380 QKITCT
+380 
-386 SLCPVDGSWEVWSE
+386 DGSWEAWSE

-411 RVRECIAPPPRNGGK
+411 RIRECTAPPPRNGGK
-426 FCEGLGQES
+426 FCEGLSQES
-435 ENCTEGL
+435 ENCTDGL
-442 CIQDKKPLH
+442 CILDKKPLH
-451 EIKSQNLE
+451 EIKPQSIEN
-459 TASDIA
+459 ASDIA

-473 VLAVAVLVVAVTLY
+473 VVAVAVLVIGVTLY
-487 RRSQSNSLL
+487 RRSQSDYGVDVIDSSALTGGFQTFNFKTVRQGNSLL
-496 LNSSMQPEL
+496 LNSSMQPDL

-548 SLGVTERAEF
+548 SLGVSERPEY
-558 HGKAPPG
+558 HGKNHSG
-565 TFPHGNV
+565 TFPHGNNRSFSTM
-572 PHPAFGTV
+572 HP
-580 QGRNKA
+580 RNKTP
-586 VYIQNLA
+586 YIQNL
-593 SISTSS
+593 SS
-599 QLRTTALFG
+599 LPTRTELRTTGVFG

-614 VVPNTGV
+614 VMPNTGV

-632 ESSWEIYL
+632 ENSWEIYMS
-640 AITQKESSLQ
+640 INQGEPSLQ
-650 PEGSAVL
+650 SDGSEVL
-657 LGPEVT
+657 LSPEVT
-663 CGPSEVTVSTPFA
+663 CGPPDMIVTTPFA
-676 LTIPHCAHADPQHW
+676 LTIPHCADVSSEHW
-690 SIHLKRRTQQG
+690 NIHLKKRTQQG
-701 KWEEVMSVEEETT
+701 KWEEVMSVEDEST

-720 DPYACHILLNSFGT
+720 DPFACHVLLDSFGT
-734 YALIGEPIS
+734 YALTGEPIT
-743 DCAVRQ
+743 DCAVKQ
-749 LKVAVFGCLS
+749 LKVAVFGCMS
-759 CNSLDYNLRVYCMD
+759 CNSLDYNLRVYCVD

-784 DERLQGG
+784 DERHQGG

-804 NTCSL
+804 NTFSL

-832 PFSRVWRGSARPLLC
+832 PFSRVWCSNRQPLHC
-847 AFSLERYSPG
+847 AFSLERYTPT
-857 TTQLSCKVCVRQL
+857 TTQLSCKICIRQL
-870 KGHEQVLHVQT
+870 KGHEQILQVQT
-881 SILESERETITFFAH
+881 SILESERETITFFAQE
-896 DDSNFPAQVG
+896 DSTFPAQTG

-911 IPFSIRQRIC
+911 IPYSIRQRIC
-921 ATFDAPSAKGKDW
+921 ATFDTPNAKGKDW

-958 VILDLWEAR
+958 VILNLWEAR
-967 HQQDGD
+967 HQHDGD

-984 GRTHSQPPEP
+984 GRTHTKLSNITESQLDEA
-994 PEPELEEPDFSY
+994 DFNY

>member
-1 MRERAA
+1 MGRAA
-7 GSESAAAGAGR
+7 ATGGGGGGARRWLPWLGLCFWAAGAAA
-18 GARGP
+18 ARGTDN
-23 AASPRP
+23 
-29 QHPRARSIPAPGRPQ
+29 G
-44 RAGQSRAEGGKPTAP
+44 
-59 PQPRRILGDLEP
+59 
-71 DPRRIR
+71 
-77 IPAPSIPRRCGHS
+77 
-90 MGGGAPRL
+90 
-98 DPRLLLLLLLGL
+98 
-110 CGWSTAL
+110 
-117 RGNENSEALPES
+117 EALPES

-137 PHFMEEP
+137 PHFIEEP
-144 DDSYIIK
+144 DDAYIIK
-151 SNPIVLRCKAKP
+151 SNPIALRCKARP

-186 LDEAT
+186 LDESS

-242 KNFEQDPQGKEVPIE
+242 KNFEQDPQGREVPIE

-282 PIDSNLDENIDTR
+282 PIDSEQDENIDTR

-322 KRRSMS
+322 KRRSLS
-328 ATVVVYVNGGWSSWT
+328 ATVVVY
-343 EWSNCNARCGR
+343 
-354 GWQKRSRTCTNPAP
+354 
-368 LNGGAFCEGMSV
+368 
-380 QKITCT
+380 
-386 SLCPVDGSWEVWSE
+386 VDGSWEVWSE

-411 RVRECIAPPPRNGGK
+411 RIRECTAPPPRNGGK
-426 FCEGLGQES
+426 FCEGLSQES
-435 ENCTEGL
+435 ENCTDGL
-442 CIQDKKPLH
+442 CILGI
-451 EIKSQNLE
+451 EN
-459 TASDIA
+459 ASDIA

-473 VLAVAVLVVAVTLY
+473 VVAVAVLVIGVTLY
-487 RRSQSNSLL
+487 RRSQSDYGVDVIDSSALTGGFQTFNFKTVRQGNSLL
-496 LNSSMQPEL
+496 LNSAMQPDL

-548 SLGVTERAEF
+548 SLGVSERAEY
-558 HGKAPPG
+558 HGKNHSR
-565 TFPHGNV
+565 TFPHGNNHSFSTM
-572 PHPAFGTV
+572 HP
-580 QGRNKA
+580 RNKTP
-586 VYIQNLA
+586 YIQNL
-593 SISTSS
+593 SS
-599 QLRTTALFG
+599 LPTRTELRTTGVFG

-614 VVPNTGV
+614 VMPNTGV

-632 ESSWEIYL
+632 ENSWEIYMS
-640 AITQKESSLQ
+640 INQGEPSLQ
-650 PEGSAVL
+650 SDGSEVL
-657 LGPEVT
+657 LSPEVT
-663 CGPSEVTVSTPFA
+663 CGPPDMIVTTPFA
-676 LTIPHCAHADPQHW
+676 LTIPHCADVSSEHW
-690 SIHLKRRTQQG
+690 NIHLKKRTQQG
-701 KWEEVMSVEEETT
+701 KWEEVMSVEDEST

-720 DPYACHILLNSFGT
+720 DPFACHVLLDSFGT
-734 YALIGEPIS
+734 YALTGEPIT
-743 DCAVRQ
+743 DCAVKQ
-749 LKVAVFGCLS
+749 LKVAVFGCMS
-759 CNSLDYNLRVYCMD
+759 CNSLDYNLRVYCVD

-784 DERLQGG
+784 DESHQGG

-804 NTCSL
+804 NTFSL

-832 PFSRVWRGSARPLLC
+832 PFSRVWCSNRQPLHC
-847 AFSLERYSPG
+847 AFSLERYTPT
-857 TTQLSCKVCVRQL
+857 TTQLSCKICIRQL
-870 KGHEQVLHVQT
+870 KGHEQILQVQT
-881 SILESERETITFFAH
+881 SILESERETITFFAQE
-896 DDSNFPAQVG
+896 DSTFPAQTG

-911 IPFSIRQRIC
+911 IPYSIRQRIC
-921 ATFDAPSAKGKDW
+921 ATFDTPNAKGKDW

-958 VILDLWEAR
+958 VILNLWEAR
-967 HQQDGD
+967 HQHDGD

-984 GRTHSQPPEP
+984 GRTHTKLSNISESQLDEA
-994 PEPELEEPDFSY
+994 DFNY

>member
-1 MRERAA
+1 MGRAA
-7 GSESAAAGAGR
+7 ATAGG
-18 GARGP
+18 
-23 AASPRP
+23 
-29 QHPRARSIPAPGRPQ
+29 
-44 RAGQSRAEGGKPTAP
+44 
-59 PQPRRILGDLEP
+59 
-71 DPRRIR
+71 
-77 IPAPSIPRRCGHS
+77 
-90 MGGGAPRL
+90 GGGARRWLPW
-98 DPRLLLLLLLGL
+98 LGL
-110 CGWSTAL
+110 CFWAAGTAAA
-117 RGNENSEALPES
+117 RGTDNGEALPES

-137 PHFMEEP
+137 PHFIEEP
-144 DDSYIIK
+144 DDAYIIK
-151 SNPIVLRCKAKP
+151 SNPIALRCKARP

-173 EWVHQNEHVSEES
+173 EWVHQNEHVSEET
-186 LDEAT
+186 LDESS

-242 KNFEQDPQGKEVPIE
+242 KNFEQDPQGREVPIE

-282 PIDSNLDENIDTR
+282 PIDSEQDENIDTR

-322 KRRSMS
+322 KRRSLS
-328 ATVVVYVNGGWSSWT
+328 ATVVVY
-343 EWSNCNARCGR
+343 
-354 GWQKRSRTCTNPAP
+354 
-368 LNGGAFCEGMSV
+368 
-380 QKITCT
+380 
-386 SLCPVDGSWEVWSE
+386 VDGSWEVWSE

-411 RVRECIAPPPRNGGK
+411 RIRECTAPPPRNGGK
-426 FCEGLGQES
+426 FCEGLSQES
-435 ENCTEGL
+435 ENCTDGL
-442 CIQDKKPLH
+442 CILGI
-451 EIKSQNLE
+451 EN
-459 TASDIA
+459 ASDIA

-473 VLAVAVLVVAVTLY
+473 VVAVAVLVIGVTLY
-487 RRSQSNSLL
+487 RRSQSDYGVDVIDSSALTGGFQTFNFKTVRQAKNIMELMIQEKSFGNSLL
-496 LNSSMQPEL
+496 LNSAMQPDL

-548 SLGVTERAEF
+548 SLGVSERAEY
-558 HGKAPPG
+558 HGKNHSR
-565 TFPHGNV
+565 TFPHGNNHSFSTM
-572 PHPAFGTV
+572 HP
-580 QGRNKA
+580 RNKMP
-586 VYIQNLA
+586 YIQNL
-593 SISTSS
+593 SS
-599 QLRTTALFG
+599 LPTRTELRTTGVFG

-614 VVPNTGV
+614 VMPNTGV

-632 ESSWEIYL
+632 ENSWEIYMS
-640 AITQKESSLQ
+640 INQGEPSLQ
-650 PEGSAVL
+650 SDGSEVL
-657 LGPEVT
+657 LSPEVT
-663 CGPSEVTVSTPFA
+663 CGPPDMIVTTPFA
-676 LTIPHCAHADPQHW
+676 LTIPHCADVSSEHW
-690 SIHLKRRTQQG
+690 NIHLKKRTQQG
-701 KWEEVMSVEEETT
+701 KWEEVMSVEDEST

-720 DPYACHILLNSFGT
+720 DPFACHVLLDSFGT
-734 YALIGEPIS
+734 YALTGEPIT
-743 DCAVRQ
+743 DCAVKQ
-749 LKVAVFGCLS
+749 LKVAVFGCMS
-759 CNSLDYNLRVYCMD
+759 CNSLDYNLRVYCVD

-784 DERLQGG
+784 DERHQGG

-804 NTCSL
+804 NTFSL

-832 PFSRVWRGSARPLLC
+832 PFSRVWCSNRQPLHC
-847 AFSLERYSPG
+847 AFSLERYTPT
-857 TTQLSCKVCVRQL
+857 TTQLSCKICIRQL
-870 KGHEQVLHVQT
+870 KGHEQILQVQT
-881 SILESERETITFFAH
+881 SILESERETITFFAQE
-896 DDSNFPAQVG
+896 DSTFPAQTG

-911 IPFSIRQRIC
+911 IPYSIRQRIC
-921 ATFDAPSAKGKDW
+921 ATFDTPNAKGKDW

-958 VILDLWEAR
+958 VILNLWEAR
-967 HQQDGD
+967 HQHDGD

-984 GRTHSQPPEP
+984 GRTHTKLSNISESQLDEA
-994 PEPELEEPDFSY
+994 DFNY